1 MVQAASTFRKSGFN
15 DDDAAT
21 LAEVA
26 ATFQNVADTA
36 LSADDA
42 AASIISQLRAYGK
55 TAEWATHVVDAY
67 NAVANTQAVGTNDLA
82 TAMEVA
88 SAAMATYGNSFEQVL
103 GLVTSGTEIMQGRPA
118 QVARGLNT
126 IAGRIVSNQDAL
138 AEYGIIVQDVNGNL
152 KSTYDVLAELK
163 PKWDAMTDSQR
174 VALGETLAGTNQY
187 KVLSSVLQ
195 NFDSAVTATTTAMNS
210 ANSAADENARYMESI
225 NAHVQTLKATFQ
237 DFSRN
242 VFNDEFVK
250 RILDTANALLEF
262 VNTPFGQAA
271 TRITLL
277 STALFGLGGILKSYW
292 KYFVQGSAIAKGIRS
307 LIDVSSLSG
316 PGITGWEKFGAVLP
330 KIGAG
335 LKAIAPFAAV
345 LALLAVAIKAGTNK
359 LDDYNAALENTAEI
373 QEKISDTQTEYD
385 ELINK
390 TGDLTEAEKKRL
402 GVLKGILAA
411 QEASLEAAKKE
422 KWEKWNALHGTGAK
436 TVVGGAEGIGGGLGT
451 GAVETVTADVSA
463 LSTYKGE
470 LTKIERAYNNGKI
483 SAGEYYAQLQEVN
496 KKHAESV
503 EIIREAIDAGYDVSA
518 QQRQLVEAYDAVQAK
533 LGITNNK
540 TESYVE
546 GLIAEARQAG
556 YTRESLYNLVAAQIQ
571 ASKTGLNFTQ
581 QISALQQLGYQAGL
595 TAQQV
600 AAAVGSVGNPT
611 QDVRNRERT
620 IRALMQNN
628 GMSREQAEAKLYADT
643 QRNLWN
649 TISKANPNAFSFPDV
664 TVPGGDTSA
673 SDAKTAAENKR
684 QAQIKSLEK
693 ERDAV
698 QDVIDTIN
706 KKYDAQIE
714 ALEKVNDELEDEIE
728 LQQILEEMAKAK
740 STKKMVYKDGRFQ
753 YVNDLDAVATAQ
765 VKLDEYNRKK
775 ALKDQKEFIEKQRDA
790 ELAWYIEKS
799 EILENEIKQLQ
810 NYNDTT
816 SSIRQSAISDMESQA
831 SQAEAAAARIRA
843 AQALQTSTP
852 SSSTSNQSGGG
863 GSTSSS
869 TSNQSGGGSSTHTS
883 SSGTTHGGGGGTY
896 KPASKPHGGGGGTYK
911 PASKPHGGGGGTYKP
926 ATSLPSGGVYMR
938 DSAAVKKRA
947 AELLSSGKASSVSE
961 AFRLAKAGYAKG
973 TTRAAGGLS
982 VVGEQGP
989 ELRVLNQGD
998 GILPNQITKN
1008 LMAIGSNPQLFMQQP
1023 KGSCSTIVNVANV
1036 TLPDV
1041 KDASGFVSGL
1051 KNMALQKAYARH

>member
-1 MVQAASTFRKSGFN
+1 MAGIVEITRSG
-15 DDDAAT
+15 AKA
-21 LAEVA
+21 
-26 ATFQNVADTA
+26 
-36 LSADDA
+36 
-42 AASIISQLRAYGK
+42 
-55 TAEWATHVVDAY
+55 
-67 NAVANTQAVGTNDLA
+67 
-82 TAMEVA
+82 
-88 SAAMATYGNSFEQVL
+88 
-103 GLVTSGTEIMQGRPA
+103 
-118 QVARGLNT
+118 ARGLVSVQSRLNQT
-126 IAGRIVSNQDAL
+126 VDESSSTGKALTKWYADHNIAILDQTGQLRSL
-138 AEYGIIVQDVNGNL
+138 
-152 KSTYDVLAELK
+152 YDVL
-163 PKWDAMTDSQR
+163 TD
-174 VALGETLAGTNQY
+174 VAKIWPDLTTNEKDYYLNQQAGANQTQNLAAALNNFKGVQKAYTL
-187 KVLSSVLQ
+187 
-195 NFDSAVTATTTAMNS
+195 AMNS
-210 ANSAADENARYMESI
+210 ANSASDENARYMESI

-242 VFNDEFVK
+242 VFNEEFVK

-262 VNTPFGQAA
+262 ANTPFGQAA

-292 KYFVQGSAIAKGIRS
+292 KYFVQDSSIAKAIKS
-307 LIDVSSLSG
+307 LIDVSDLSG
-316 PGITGWEKFGAVLP
+316 PDITGWEKFGAVLP

-345 LALLAVAIKAGTNK
+345 LALLAVAIKAGTKK
-359 LDDYNAALENTAEI
+359 LDDCNAALENTAEI
-373 QEKISDTQTEYD
+373 QEKISDAQTEYD

-390 TGDLTEAEKKRL
+390 TGDLTEAEEKRL
-402 GVLKGILAA
+402 EVLKEILAA
-411 QEASLEAAKKE
+411 QEAALEAAKKE

-470 LTKIERAYNNGKI
+470 LTKIENAYNNGKI

-503 EIIREAIDAGYDVSA
+503 EIIREAIDAGYSVSS

-533 LGITNNK
+533 LGITNSK

-556 YTRESLYNLVAAQIQ
+556 YTRESLYNLVATQIR
-571 ASKTGLNFTQ
+571 ASNTGLNFTQ

-595 TAQQV
+595 TAQQM
-600 AAAVGSVGNPT
+600 AAVFGSGRNPT
-611 QDVRNRERT
+611 QDARNRERT
-620 IRALMQNN
+620 ILALMQNN
-628 GMSREQAEAKLYADT
+628 GMTREQAEAQAYADI
-643 QRNLWN
+643 QRNLWYN
-649 TISKANPNAFSFPDV
+649 ISKANPNAFSFPDV
-664 TVPGGDTSA
+664 TVPEVDTSA

-698 QDVIDTIN
+698 QDVIDAIN

-753 YVNDLDAVATAQ
+753 YIDDLDAAATAQ

-790 ELAWYIEKS
+790 ELAWYLEKS

-843 AQALQTSTP
+843 AQTLQTSTP

-869 TSNQSGGGSSTHTS
+869 T
-883 SSGTTHGGGGGTY
+883 
-896 KPASKPHGGGGGTYK
+896 
-911 PASKPHGGGGGTYKP
+911 SKPHGGGGGTYKP

-973 TTRAAGGLS
+973 TTKAAGGLS

>member
-1 MVQAASTFRKSGFN
+1 
-15 DDDAAT
+15 
-21 LAEVA
+21 
-26 ATFQNVADTA
+26 
-36 LSADDA
+36 
-42 AASIISQLRAYGK
+42 
-55 TAEWATHVVDAY
+55 
-67 NAVANTQAVGTNDLA
+67 
-82 TAMEVA
+82 
-88 SAAMATYGNSFEQVL
+88 
-103 GLVTSGTEIMQGRPA
+103 
-118 QVARGLNT
+118 
-126 IAGRIVSNQDAL
+126 
-138 AEYGIIVQDVNGNL
+138 
-152 KSTYDVLAELK
+152 
-163 PKWDAMTDSQR
+163 
-174 VALGETLAGTNQY
+174 
-187 KVLSSVLQ
+187 
-195 NFDSAVTATTTAMNS
+195 MNS

-242 VFNDEFVK
+242 VFNEEFVK

-292 KYFVQGSAIAKGIRS
+292 KYFVQGSAIAKAIRS

-402 GVLKGILAA
+402 EVLKEILAA
-411 QEASLEAAKKE
+411 QEAALEAAKKE

-470 LTKIERAYNNGKI
+470 LTKIENAYNNGKI
-483 SAGEYYAQLQEVN
+483 SAGEYYAQIQELN
-496 KKHAESV
+496 KKYAESV

-533 LGITNNK
+533 LGITNSK

-546 GLIAEARQAG
+546 ELITEARQAG
-556 YTRESLYNLVAAQIQ
+556 YTRESLYNLVAAQIR
-571 ASKTGLNFTQ
+571 ASNTGLNFTQ

-611 QDVRNRERT
+611 QDARNRERT
-620 IRALMQNN
+620 ILALMQTN
-628 GMSREQAEAKLYADT
+628 GMTREQAEAKAYADT
-643 QRNLWN
+643 QHALW
-649 TISKANPNAFSFPDV
+649 TAISKANPNAFSFPDV
-664 TVPGGDTSA
+664 TVPEGD
-673 SDAKTAAENKR
+673 TAAEDER

-698 QDVIDTIN
+698 QDVIDAIN

-753 YVNDLDAVATAQ
+753 YVDDLDAVATAQ
-765 VKLDEYNRKK
+765 VKLDEYNRKN

-810 NYNDTT
+810 DYNDTT

-831 SQAEAAAARIRA
+831 SQAEAAAARISA

-852 SSSTSNQSGGG
+852 SSSTSKPHGGG
-863 GSTSSS
+863 GGTYSS

-883 SSGTTHGGGGGTY
+883 SSGTT
-896 KPASKPHGGGGGTYK
+896 
-911 PASKPHGGGGGTYKP
+911 HGGGGGTYKP

-947 AELLSSGKASSVSE
+947 AELLNSGKASSVSE

>member
-1 MVQAASTFRKSGFN
+1 MV
-15 DDDAAT
+15 DAAT
-21 LAEVA
+21 SFKKAGYSEEDSAQLALVA
-26 ATFQNVADTA
+26 SLYQNIADEALTA
-36 LSADDA
+36 GESANF
-42 AASIISQLRAYGK
+42 IISQMKAFNL
-55 TAEWATHVVDAY
+55 TAADSEHIV
-67 NAVANTQAVGTNDLA
+67 NAVNEISNNMAVSSADLA
-82 TAMEVA
+82 TNIGKA
-88 SAAMATYGNSFEQVL
+88 SAALAVGNNTYEESLSLMAGIV
-103 GLVTSGTEIMQGRPA
+103 EITRNGA
-118 QVARGLNT
+118 KAARGLISVQSRLNQT
-126 IAGRIVSNQDAL
+126 IDESSSTGKAL
-138 AEYGIIVQDVNGNL
+138 TKWYADHNIAILDQNGQL
-152 KSTYDVLAELK
+152 RSLYDVL
-163 PKWDAMTDSQR
+163 TD
-174 VALGETLAGTNQY
+174 VAKIWPDLTTNEKDYYLNQQAGANQTQNLAAALNNFKGVQKAYTL
-187 KVLSSVLQ
+187 S
-195 NFDSAVTATTTAMNS
+195 MNS

-237 DFSRN
+237 DFARN
-242 VFNDEFVK
+242 VFNEEFVK

-345 LALLAVAIKAGTNK
+345 LALLAVAIKAGTKK
-359 LDDYNAALENTAEI
+359 LDDYNAALEKTAEI

-402 GVLKGILAA
+402 EVLKGILAA
-411 QEASLEAAKKE
+411 QEDALEAAKKE

-496 KKHAESV
+496 KKYAESV
-503 EIIREAIDAGYDVSA
+503 EIVREAIDAGYDVSA

-546 GLIAEARQAG
+546 GLIVEARQAG
-556 YTRESLYNLVAAQIQ
+556 YTRESLYNLVAAQIR
-571 ASKTGLNFTQ
+571 ASNTGLNFTQ

-595 TAQQV
+595 TTQQM
-600 AAAVGSVGNPT
+600 AAVFGSGRNPT

-643 QRNLWN
+643 QRNLWY

-664 TVPGGDTSA
+664 TVPEGDTSA
-673 SDAKTAAENKR
+673 ENER

-753 YVNDLDAVATAQ
+753 YVDDLDAVATAQ

-843 AQALQTSTP
+843 AQTLQPSTP
-852 SSSTSNQSGGG
+852 SSST
-863 GSTSSS
+863 
-869 TSNQSGGGSSTHTS
+869 
-883 SSGTTHGGGGGTY
+883 
-896 KPASKPHGGGGGTYK
+896 SKPHGGGGGTYDAKSNNLLTTK
-911 PASKPHGGGGGTYKP
+911 PSKSASETAGNIFNQVTGGKSTYKP
-926 ATSLPSGGVYMR
+926 ATSLPSGGVYMY
-938 DSAAVKKRA
+938 DSAAIKKRA
-947 AELLSSGKASSVSE
+947 AEILNSGKASSVSE

>member
-1 MVQAASTFRKSGFN
+1 
-15 DDDAAT
+15 
-21 LAEVA
+21 
-26 ATFQNVADTA
+26 
-36 LSADDA
+36 
-42 AASIISQLRAYGK
+42 
-55 TAEWATHVVDAY
+55 
-67 NAVANTQAVGTNDLA
+67 
-82 TAMEVA
+82 
-88 SAAMATYGNSFEQVL
+88 MAGIV
-103 GLVTSGTEIMQGRPA
+103 EITRNGA
-118 QVARGLNT
+118 KAARGLVSVQSRLNQT
-126 IAGRIVSNQDAL
+126 VDESSSTGKALTKWYSDHNIAILDQTGQLRSL
-138 AEYGIIVQDVNGNL
+138 
-152 KSTYDVLAELK
+152 YDVL
-163 PKWDAMTDSQR
+163 TD
-174 VALGETLAGTNQY
+174 VAKIWPDLTTNEKDYYLNQQAGANQTQNLAAALNNFKGVQKAYTL
-187 KVLSSVLQ
+187 
-195 NFDSAVTATTTAMNS
+195 AMNS
-210 ANSAADENARYMESI
+210 ANSASDENARYMESI

-242 VFNDEFVK
+242 VFNEEFVK

-292 KYFVQGSAIAKGIRS
+292 KYFVQGSAIANGIRS

-316 PGITGWEKFGAVLP
+316 PSITGWEKFGAVLP

-335 LKAIAPFAAV
+335 LKAIAPFVAV
-345 LALLAVAIKAGTNK
+345 FTLLAAAIKAGTKK
-359 LDDYNAALENTAEI
+359 LDDYNAALEKTAEI
-373 QEKISDTQTEYD
+373 QEKISDAQTEYD

-402 GVLKGILAA
+402 EVLKGILEA

-470 LTKIERAYNNGKI
+470 LTKIENAYNNGKI
-483 SAGEYYAQLQEVN
+483 SAGEYYAQIQELN
-496 KKHAESV
+496 KKYAESV
-503 EIIREAIDAGYDVSA
+503 EIIREAIDSGYDVSA
-518 QQRQLVEAYDAVQAK
+518 QQRQLVEAYDAVQTK

-556 YTRESLYNLVAAQIQ
+556 YTRESLYNLVAAQIR
-571 ASKTGLNFTQ
+571 ASNTGLNFTQ

-611 QDVRNRERT
+611 QDARNRELT
-620 IRALMQNN
+620 IRGLMQTN
-628 GMSREQAEAKLYADT
+628 GMTREQAEAKAYADT
-643 QRNLWN
+643 QHALW
-649 TISKANPNAFSFPDV
+649 TAISKANPNAFSFPDV
-664 TVPGGDTSA
+664 TVPEGD
-673 SDAKTAAENKR
+673 TAAEDER

-698 QDVIDTIN
+698 QDVIDAIN

-753 YVNDLDAVATAQ
+753 YVDDLDAVATAQ

-790 ELAWYIEKS
+790 ELAWYLEKS

-843 AQALQTSTP
+843 AQTLQTSTP

-869 TSNQSGGGSSTHTS
+869 TSKP
-883 SSGTTHGGGGGTY
+883 HGGGGGTY
-896 KPASKPHGGGGGTYK
+896 KPASKPHGGGSSTHTSSSGTT
-911 PASKPHGGGGGTYKP
+911 HGGGGGTYKP

-938 DSAAVKKRA
+938 DSAAIKKRA
-947 AELLSSGKASSVSE
+947 AELLHSGKASSVSE

-973 TTRAAGGLS
+973 TTGAAGGLS

>member
-1 MVQAASTFRKSGFN
+1 MV
-15 DDDAAT
+15 DAAT
-21 LAEVA
+21 SFKKAGYSEEDSAQLALVA
-26 ATFQNVADTA
+26 SLYQNIADEALTA
-36 LSADDA
+36 GESANFIVSQMKAFNLTA
-42 AASIISQLRAYGK
+42 ADSEHI
-55 TAEWATHVVDAY
+55 V
-67 NAVANTQAVGTNDLA
+67 NAVNEISNNMAVSSADLA
-82 TAMEVA
+82 TNIGKA
-88 SAAMATYGNSFEQVL
+88 SAALAVGNNTYEESLSLMAGIV
-103 GLVTSGTEIMQGRPA
+103 EITRNGA
-118 QVARGLNT
+118 KAARGLVSVQSRLNQT
-126 IAGRIVSNQDAL
+126 VDESSSTGKALTKWYADHNIAILDQAGQLRSL
-138 AEYGIIVQDVNGNL
+138 
-152 KSTYDVLAELK
+152 YDVL
-163 PKWDAMTDSQR
+163 TD
-174 VALGETLAGTNQY
+174 VAKIWPNLTTNEKDYYLNQQAGANQTQNLAAALNNFKGVQKAYTL
-187 KVLSSVLQ
+187 
-195 NFDSAVTATTTAMNS
+195 AMNS

-225 NAHVQTLKATFQ
+225 NAHAQTLKATFQ
-237 DFSRN
+237 DFARN
-242 VFNDEFVK
+242 VFNEEFVK

-277 STALFGLGGILKSYW
+277 STALFGLGGILRSYW

-335 LKAIAPFAAV
+335 LKAIAPFASV
-345 LALLAVAIKAGTNK
+345 LALLAVAIKAGTKK
-359 LDDYNAALENTAEI
+359 LDDYNAALEKTAEI

-402 GVLKGILAA
+402 EVLEATRA
-411 QEASLEAAKKE
+411 EQEAALEAAKKE

-546 GLIAEARQAG
+546 GLITEARQAG

-649 TISKANPNAFSFPDV
+649 TISKVNPNAFSFPDV
-664 TVPGGDTSA
+664 TVPGVDTSA
-673 SDAKTAAENKR
+673 FDAKAAAENKR
-684 QAQIKSLEK
+684 QSQIKSLEK

-698 QDVIDTIN
+698 QDVIDAIN

-753 YVNDLDAVATAQ
+753 YVNDLDAVAAAQ

-775 ALKDQKEFIEKQRDA
+775 ALKDQKEFIETQREA
-790 ELAWYIEKS
+790 ELKWYQEKEQMLS
-799 EILENEIKQLQ
+799 DQIKQLQ
-810 NYNDTT
+810 DYTDTT
-816 SSIRQSAISDMESQA
+816 SAIRQSAIKDLENQA
-831 SQAEAAAARIRA
+831 AQAEAAAARIRA
-843 AQALQTSTP
+843 AQTLQTSP
-852 SSSTSNQSGGG
+852 PPSSTSKPHGGG
-863 GSTSSS
+863 GGTYSS

-896 KPASKPHGGGGGTYK
+896 KPA
-911 PASKPHGGGGGTYKP
+911 
-926 ATSLPSGGVYMR
+926 TSLPSGGVYMR
-938 DSAAVKKRA
+938 DSAAIKKRA

-961 AFRLAKAGYAKG
+961 AFRLAKAGYANG

-1041 KDASGFVSGL
+1041 KDARGFVTGL
-1051 KNMALQKAYARH
+1051 KNMALQKTYARQ

>member
-1 MVQAASTFRKSGFN
+1 MNNFKGVQKAY
-15 DDDAAT
+15 T
-21 LAEVA
+21 L
-26 ATFQNVADTA
+26 
-36 LSADDA
+36 
-42 AASIISQLRAYGK
+42 
-55 TAEWATHVVDAY
+55 
-67 NAVANTQAVGTNDLA
+67 
-82 TAMEVA
+82 
-88 SAAMATYGNSFEQVL
+88 
-103 GLVTSGTEIMQGRPA
+103 
-118 QVARGLNT
+118 
-126 IAGRIVSNQDAL
+126 
-138 AEYGIIVQDVNGNL
+138 
-152 KSTYDVLAELK
+152 
-163 PKWDAMTDSQR
+163 
-174 VALGETLAGTNQY
+174 
-187 KVLSSVLQ
+187 
-195 NFDSAVTATTTAMNS
+195 AMNS

-242 VFNDEFVK
+242 VFNEEFVK

-345 LALLAVAIKAGTNK
+345 LALLAAAIKAGTKK
-359 LDDYNAALENTAEI
+359 LNDYNAALENTAEI

-385 ELINK
+385 KLINK

-402 GVLKGILAA
+402 EVLKEILAA
-411 QEASLEAAKKE
+411 QEAALEAAKKE
-422 KWEKWNALHGTGAK
+422 AWEKWNALHGTGAT

-463 LSTYKGE
+463 LNAYKGE
-470 LTKIERAYNNGKI
+470 LTKIENAYNNGKI
-483 SAGEYYAQLQEVN
+483 SAGEYYAQIQELN
-496 KKHAESV
+496 KKYAESV
-503 EIIREAIDAGYDVSA
+503 EIIREAIDSGYDVSA

-533 LGITNNK
+533 LGITNSK

-611 QDVRNRERT
+611 QDARNRERT

-628 GMSREQAEAKLYADT
+628 GMTREQAEAKLYADT

-664 TVPGGDTSA
+664 TVPGVDTSA
-673 SDAKTAAENKR
+673 YDAKTAAENKR

-698 QDVIDTIN
+698 QDVIDAIN

-753 YVNDLDAVATAQ
+753 YVDDLDAVATAQ

-790 ELAWYIEKS
+790 ELAWYLEKS

-816 SSIRQSAISDMESQA
+816 SSIRQTAISDMESQA

-843 AQALQTSTP
+843 AQTLQTSTP
-852 SSSTSNQSGGG
+852 SSSTSKPHGGG
-863 GSTSSS
+863 GGTYSS

-896 KPASKPHGGGGGTYK
+896 KPA
-911 PASKPHGGGGGTYKP
+911 
-926 ATSLPSGGVYMR
+926 TSLPSGGVYMY
-938 DSAAVKKRA
+938 DSAAIKKRA
-947 AELLSSGKASSVSE
+947 AEILNSGKASSVSE

>member
-1 MVQAASTFRKSGFN
+1 MNNFKGVQKAY
-15 DDDAAT
+15 T
-21 LAEVA
+21 L
-26 ATFQNVADTA
+26 
-36 LSADDA
+36 
-42 AASIISQLRAYGK
+42 
-55 TAEWATHVVDAY
+55 
-67 NAVANTQAVGTNDLA
+67 
-82 TAMEVA
+82 
-88 SAAMATYGNSFEQVL
+88 
-103 GLVTSGTEIMQGRPA
+103 
-118 QVARGLNT
+118 
-126 IAGRIVSNQDAL
+126 
-138 AEYGIIVQDVNGNL
+138 
-152 KSTYDVLAELK
+152 
-163 PKWDAMTDSQR
+163 
-174 VALGETLAGTNQY
+174 
-187 KVLSSVLQ
+187 
-195 NFDSAVTATTTAMNS
+195 AMNS

-345 LALLAVAIKAGTNK
+345 FTLLAAAIKAGTKK

-390 TGDLTEAEKKRL
+390 TGDLTEAEEKRL
-402 GVLKGILAA
+402 EVLKEILAA
-411 QEASLEAAKKE
+411 QEAALEAAKKE

-664 TVPGGDTSA
+664 TVPEVDTSA

-753 YVNDLDAVATAQ
+753 YIDDLDAAATAQ

-790 ELAWYIEKS
+790 ELAWYLEKS

-816 SSIRQSAISDMESQA
+816 SSIRQTAIRDMESQA

-843 AQALQTSTP
+843 AQTLQTSTP

-869 TSNQSGGGSSTHTS
+869 T
-883 SSGTTHGGGGGTY
+883 
-896 KPASKPHGGGGGTYK
+896 SKPHGGGGGTYK

>member
-1 MVQAASTFRKSGFN
+1 MNNFKGVQKAY
-15 DDDAAT
+15 T
-21 LAEVA
+21 L
-26 ATFQNVADTA
+26 
-36 LSADDA
+36 
-42 AASIISQLRAYGK
+42 
-55 TAEWATHVVDAY
+55 
-67 NAVANTQAVGTNDLA
+67 
-82 TAMEVA
+82 
-88 SAAMATYGNSFEQVL
+88 
-103 GLVTSGTEIMQGRPA
+103 
-118 QVARGLNT
+118 
-126 IAGRIVSNQDAL
+126 
-138 AEYGIIVQDVNGNL
+138 
-152 KSTYDVLAELK
+152 
-163 PKWDAMTDSQR
+163 
-174 VALGETLAGTNQY
+174 
-187 KVLSSVLQ
+187 
-195 NFDSAVTATTTAMNS
+195 AMNS

-225 NAHVQTLKATFQ
+225 NAHVQTTKATFQ
-237 DFSRN
+237 DFARN
-242 VFNDEFVK
+242 VFNEEFVK
-250 RILDTANALLEF
+250 RILDTASALLKF

-402 GVLKGILAA
+402 EVLKGILEA

-503 EIIREAIDAGYDVSA
+503 EIIREAIDSGYDVSA

-533 LGITNNK
+533 LGITNSK

-556 YTRESLYNLVAAQIQ
+556 YTREALYNLVAAQIQ

-664 TVPGGDTSA
+664 TVPEGD
-673 SDAKTAAENKR
+673 TAAEDER

-693 ERDAV
+693 ERCHPRCNRH
-698 QDVIDTIN
+698 N
-706 KKYDAQIE
+706 KQ
-714 ALEKVNDELEDEIE
+714 KVRCADRGI
-728 LQQILEEMAKAK
+728 
-740 STKKMVYKDGRFQ
+740 
-753 YVNDLDAVATAQ
+753 
-765 VKLDEYNRKK
+765 
-775 ALKDQKEFIEKQRDA
+775 
-790 ELAWYIEKS
+790 
-799 EILENEIKQLQ
+799 
-810 NYNDTT
+810 
-816 SSIRQSAISDMESQA
+816 
-831 SQAEAAAARIRA
+831 
-843 AQALQTSTP
+843 
-852 SSSTSNQSGGG
+852 
-863 GSTSSS
+863 
-869 TSNQSGGGSSTHTS
+869 
-883 SSGTTHGGGGGTY
+883 
-896 KPASKPHGGGGGTYK
+896 
-911 PASKPHGGGGGTYKP
+911 
-926 ATSLPSGGVYMR
+926 
-938 DSAAVKKRA
+938 
-947 AELLSSGKASSVSE
+947 GK
-961 AFRLAKAGYAKG
+961 G
-973 TTRAAGGLS
+973 
-982 VVGEQGP
+982 Q
-989 ELRVLNQGD
+989 
-998 GILPNQITKN
+998 
-1008 LMAIGSNPQLFMQQP
+1008 
-1023 KGSCSTIVNVANV
+1023 
-1036 TLPDV
+1036 
-1041 KDASGFVSGL
+1041 
-1051 KNMALQKAYARH
+1051 

>member
-1 MVQAASTFRKSGFN
+1 
-15 DDDAAT
+15 
-21 LAEVA
+21 
-26 ATFQNVADTA
+26 
-36 LSADDA
+36 
-42 AASIISQLRAYGK
+42 
-55 TAEWATHVVDAY
+55 
-67 NAVANTQAVGTNDLA
+67 
-82 TAMEVA
+82 
-88 SAAMATYGNSFEQVL
+88 MAGIV
-103 GLVTSGTEIMQGRPA
+103 EITRNGA
-118 QVARGLNT
+118 KAARGLISVQSRLNQT
-126 IAGRIVSNQDAL
+126 IDESSSTGKAL
-138 AEYGIIVQDVNGNL
+138 TKWYADHNIAILDQTGQL
-152 KSTYDVLAELK
+152 RSLYDVL
-163 PKWDAMTDSQR
+163 TD
-174 VALGETLAGTNQY
+174 VAKIWPDLTTNEKDYYLNQQAGANQTQNLAAALNNFKGVQKAYTL
-187 KVLSSVLQ
+187 
-195 NFDSAVTATTTAMNS
+195 AMNS

-242 VFNDEFVK
+242 VFNEEFVK

-335 LKAIAPFAAV
+335 LKAIAPFASV
-345 LALLAVAIKAGTNK
+345 LALLAVAIKAGTKK
-359 LDDYNAALENTAEI
+359 LDDYNAALEKTAEI

-390 TGDLTEAEKKRL
+390 TGDLTEAEEKRL
-402 GVLKGILAA
+402 EVLKGILEA

-664 TVPGGDTSA
+664 TVPEEDTSA
-673 SDAKTAAENKR
+673 ENER
-684 QAQIKSLEK
+684 QAQIKSLKK

-698 QDVIDTIN
+698 QDVIDAIN

-790 ELAWYIEKS
+790 ELAWYLEKS

-843 AQALQTSTP
+843 AQTLQPSTP
-852 SSSTSNQSGGG
+852 SSSTSKPSGGG
-863 GSTSSS
+863 GSTSSA
-869 TSNQSGGGSSTHTS
+869 T
-883 SSGTTHGGGGGTY
+883 
-896 KPASKPHGGGGGTYK
+896 SKPHGGGGGTYDVKSNNLLTTK
-911 PASKPHGGGGGTYKP
+911 PSKSASETAGSIFNQVTGGKSTYKP

-947 AELLSSGKASSVSE
+947 AELLNSGKASSVSE

>member
-1 MVQAASTFRKSGFN
+1 
-15 DDDAAT
+15 
-21 LAEVA
+21 
-26 ATFQNVADTA
+26 
-36 LSADDA
+36 
-42 AASIISQLRAYGK
+42 
-55 TAEWATHVVDAY
+55 
-67 NAVANTQAVGTNDLA
+67 
-82 TAMEVA
+82 
-88 SAAMATYGNSFEQVL
+88 MAGIV
-103 GLVTSGTEIMQGRPA
+103 EITRNGA
-118 QVARGLNT
+118 KAARGLVSVQSRLNQT
-126 IAGRIVSNQDAL
+126 VDESSSTGKALTKWYADHNIAILDQTGQLRSL
-138 AEYGIIVQDVNGNL
+138 
-152 KSTYDVLAELK
+152 YDVL
-163 PKWDAMTDSQR
+163 TD
-174 VALGETLAGTNQY
+174 VAKIWPDLTTNEKDYYLNQQAGANQTQNLAAALNNFKGVQKAYTL
-187 KVLSSVLQ
+187 
-195 NFDSAVTATTTAMNS
+195 AMNS

-242 VFNDEFVK
+242 VFNEEFVK

-262 VNTPFGQAA
+262 ANTPFGQAA

-292 KYFVQGSAIAKGIRS
+292 KYFVQGSAIAKSIRS

-402 GVLKGILAA
+402 EVLKEILAA
-411 QEASLEAAKKE
+411 QEAALEAAKKE

-470 LTKIERAYNNGKI
+470 LTKIENAYNNGKI
-483 SAGEYYAQLQEVN
+483 SAGEYYAQIQELN
-496 KKHAESV
+496 KKYAESV
-503 EIIREAIDAGYDVSA
+503 EIIREAIDSGYDVSA

-533 LGITNNK
+533 LGITNSK

-546 GLIAEARQAG
+546 ELITEARQAG
-556 YTRESLYNLVAAQIQ
+556 YTRESLYNLVAAQIR
-571 ASKTGLNFTQ
+571 ASNTGLNFTQ

-611 QDVRNRERT
+611 QDARNRERT
-620 IRALMQNN
+620 ILALMQTN
-628 GMSREQAEAKLYADT
+628 GMTREQAEAKAYADT
-643 QRNLWN
+643 QHALW
-649 TISKANPNAFSFPDV
+649 TAISKANPNAFSFPDV
-664 TVPGGDTSA
+664 TVPEGD
-673 SDAKTAAENKR
+673 TAAEDER

-698 QDVIDTIN
+698 QDVIDAIN

-753 YVNDLDAVATAQ
+753 YVDDLDAVATAQ
-765 VKLDEYNRKK
+765 VKLDEYNRKN

-810 NYNDTT
+810 DYNDTT

-831 SQAEAAAARIRA
+831 SQAEAAAARISA

-852 SSSTSNQSGGG
+852 SSSTSKPHGGG
-863 GSTSSS
+863 GGTYSS

-883 SSGTTHGGGGGTY
+883 SSGTT
-896 KPASKPHGGGGGTYK
+896 
-911 PASKPHGGGGGTYKP
+911 HGGGGGTYKP

-947 AELLSSGKASSVSE
+947 AELLNSGKASSVSE

>member
-1 MVQAASTFRKSGFN
+1 MNNFKGVQKAY
-15 DDDAAT
+15 T
-21 LAEVA
+21 L
-26 ATFQNVADTA
+26 
-36 LSADDA
+36 
-42 AASIISQLRAYGK
+42 
-55 TAEWATHVVDAY
+55 
-67 NAVANTQAVGTNDLA
+67 
-82 TAMEVA
+82 
-88 SAAMATYGNSFEQVL
+88 
-103 GLVTSGTEIMQGRPA
+103 
-118 QVARGLNT
+118 
-126 IAGRIVSNQDAL
+126 
-138 AEYGIIVQDVNGNL
+138 
-152 KSTYDVLAELK
+152 
-163 PKWDAMTDSQR
+163 
-174 VALGETLAGTNQY
+174 
-187 KVLSSVLQ
+187 
-195 NFDSAVTATTTAMNS
+195 AMNS

-242 VFNDEFVK
+242 VFNEEFVK

-262 VNTPFGQAA
+262 ANTPFGQAA

-277 STALFGLGGILKSYW
+277 STALFGLGVILKSYW
-292 KYFVQGSAIAKGIRS
+292 KYFVQGSAIAKAIRS

-345 LALLAVAIKAGTNK
+345 LALLAAAIKAGTKK
-359 LDDYNAALENTAEI
+359 LDDYNAALEKTAEI
-373 QEKISDTQTEYD
+373 QGEISDAQAEYD
-385 ELINK
+385 GLINK
-390 TGDLTEAEKKRL
+390 TGGLTEAEKKRL
-402 GVLKGILAA
+402 EVLKGILEA

-470 LTKIERAYNNGKI
+470 LTKIENAYNNGKI
-483 SAGEYYAQLQEVN
+483 SAGEYYAQLQEIN
-496 KKHAESV
+496 KKYAESV

-611 QDVRNRERT
+611 QDARNRERT

-628 GMSREQAEAKLYADT
+628 GMTREQAEAKLYADT

-664 TVPGGDTSA
+664 TVPGVDTSA

-698 QDVIDTIN
+698 QDVIDAIN

-753 YVNDLDAVATAQ
+753 YVDDLDAVATAQ

-843 AQALQTSTP
+843 AQTLQTSTP
-852 SSSTSNQSGGG
+852 SSSTSKPHGGG
-863 GSTSSS
+863 GGTYSS

-896 KPASKPHGGGGGTYK
+896 KPA
-911 PASKPHGGGGGTYKP
+911 
-926 ATSLPSGGVYMR
+926 TSLPSGGVYMY
-938 DSAAVKKRA
+938 DSAAIKKRA

>member
-1 MVQAASTFRKSGFN
+1 MV
-15 DDDAAT
+15 DAAT
-21 LAEVA
+21 SFKKAGYSEEDSAQLALVA
-26 ATFQNVADTA
+26 SLYQNIADEALTA
-36 LSADDA
+36 GESADF
-42 AASIISQLRAYGK
+42 IISQMKAFNL
-55 TAEWATHVVDAY
+55 TAADSEHIV
-67 NAVANTQAVGTNDLA
+67 NAVNEISNNMAVSSADLA
-82 TAMEVA
+82 TNIGKA
-88 SAAMATYGNSFEQVL
+88 SAALAVGNNTYEESLSLMAGIVEITR
-103 GLVTSGTEIMQGRPA
+103 SGA
-118 QVARGLNT
+118 KAARGLVSVQSRLNQT
-126 IAGRIVSNQDAL
+126 IDESSSTGKAL
-138 AEYGIIVQDVNGNL
+138 TKWYADHNIAILDQTGQL
-152 KSTYDVLAELK
+152 RSLYDVL
-163 PKWDAMTDSQR
+163 TD
-174 VALGETLAGTNQY
+174 VAKIWPDLTTNEKDYYLNQQAGANQTQNLAAALNNFKGVQKAYTL
-187 KVLSSVLQ
+187 
-195 NFDSAVTATTTAMNS
+195 AMNS

-225 NAHVQTLKATFQ
+225 NAHAQTLKATFQ

-242 VFNDEFVK
+242 VFNEEFVK
-250 RILDTANALLEF
+250 QILDTANALLEF

-402 GVLKGILAA
+402 EVLKEILAA
-411 QEASLEAAKKE
+411 QEAALEAAKKE

-470 LTKIERAYNNGKI
+470 LAKIESAYNNGKI
-483 SAGEYYAQLQEVN
+483 SAGEYYAQLQEIN
-496 KKHAESV
+496 KKYAESV

-546 GLIAEARQAG
+546 GLIVEARQAG
-556 YTRESLYNLVAAQIQ
+556 YTRESLYNLVAAQIR
-571 ASKTGLNFTQ
+571 ASNTGLNFTQ

-595 TAQQV
+595 TTQQM
-600 AAAVGSVGNPT
+600 AAVFGSGRNPT
-611 QDVRNRERT
+611 QDARNRERT

-643 QRNLWN
+643 QRNLWY

-664 TVPGGDTSA
+664 TVPEGDTSA
-673 SDAKTAAENKR
+673 ENER

-698 QDVIDTIN
+698 QDVIDAIN

-753 YVNDLDAVATAQ
+753 YVDDLDAVATAQ
-765 VKLDEYNRKK
+765 VKLDEYNRKN

-843 AQALQTSTP
+843 AQTLQPSTP
-852 SSSTSNQSGGG
+852 SSSTSKP
-863 GSTSSS
+863 
-869 TSNQSGGGSSTHTS
+869 
-883 SSGTTHGGGGGTY
+883 HGGGGGTY

-938 DSAAVKKRA
+938 DSAAIKKRA
-947 AELLSSGKASSVSE
+947 AEILNSGKASSVSE

>member
-1 MVQAASTFRKSGFN
+1 MV
-15 DDDAAT
+15 DAAT
-21 LAEVA
+21 SFKKAGYSEEDSAQLALVA
-26 ATFQNVADTA
+26 SLYQNIADEALTA
-36 LSADDA
+36 GESADF
-42 AASIISQLRAYGK
+42 IISQMKAFNL
-55 TAEWATHVVDAY
+55 TAADSEHIV
-67 NAVANTQAVGTNDLA
+67 NAVNEISNNMAVSSADLA
-82 TAMEVA
+82 TNIGKA
-88 SAAMATYGNSFEQVL
+88 SAALAVGNNTYEESLSLMAGIV
-103 GLVTSGTEIMQGRPA
+103 EITRNGA
-118 QVARGLNT
+118 KAARGLVSVQSRLNQT
-126 IAGRIVSNQDAL
+126 VDESSSTGKALTKWYADHNIAILDQTGQLRSL
-138 AEYGIIVQDVNGNL
+138 
-152 KSTYDVLAELK
+152 YDVL
-163 PKWDAMTDSQR
+163 TD
-174 VALGETLAGTNQY
+174 VAKIWPDLTTNEKDYYLNQQAGANQTQNLAAALNNFKGVQKAYTL
-187 KVLSSVLQ
+187 
-195 NFDSAVTATTTAMNS
+195 AMNS
-210 ANSAADENARYMESI
+210 ANSASDENARYMESI
-225 NAHVQTLKATFQ
+225 NAHTQTLKATFQ

-242 VFNDEFVK
+242 VFNEEFVK

-345 LALLAVAIKAGTNK
+345 LALLAVAIKAGTKK
-359 LDDYNAALENTAEI
+359 LDDYNAALEKTAEI
-373 QEKISDTQTEYD
+373 QEKISNTQTEYD

-402 GVLKGILAA
+402 EVLKEILAA

-470 LTKIERAYNNGKI
+470 LTKIENAYNNGKI

-503 EIIREAIDAGYDVSA
+503 EIIREAIDSGYDVSA
-518 QQRQLVEAYDAVQAK
+518 QQRQLVEAYDAVQTK

-546 GLIAEARQAG
+546 ELIAEARQAG
-556 YTRESLYNLVAAQIQ
+556 YTRESLYNLVAAQIR
-571 ASKTGLNFTQ
+571 ASNTGLNFTQ

-595 TAQQV
+595 TSQQM
-600 AAAVGSVGNPT
+600 AAVFGSGRNPT

-628 GMSREQAEAKLYADT
+628 GMSREQAEAKLYADI
-643 QRNLWN
+643 QRNLWYN
-649 TISKANPNAFSFPDV
+649 ISKANPNAFSFPDV
-664 TVPGGDTSA
+664 TVPGVDTSA
-673 SDAKTAAENKR
+673 FDAKAASENKR
-684 QAQIKSLEK
+684 QSQIKSLEK

-698 QDVIDTIN
+698 QDVIDAIN
-706 KKYDAQIE
+706 KKYDAQIK

-753 YVNDLDAVATAQ
+753 YVDDLDAVATAQ

-775 ALKDQKEFIEKQRDA
+775 AIKDQKEFIEKQRDA

-810 NYNDTT
+810 DYNDTT

-869 TSNQSGGGSSTHTS
+869 TS
-883 SSGTTHGGGGGTY
+883 
-896 KPASKPHGGGGGTYK
+896 KPHGGGGG
-911 PASKPHGGGGGTYKP
+911 AYKP
-926 ATSLPSGGVYMR
+926 ATSLPSGGVYMY
-938 DSAAVKKRA
+938 DSAAIKKRA
-947 AELLSSGKASSVSE
+947 AEILNSGKASSVSE

>member
-1 MVQAASTFRKSGFN
+1 MNNFEGVQKAY
-15 DDDAAT
+15 T
-21 LAEVA
+21 L
-26 ATFQNVADTA
+26 
-36 LSADDA
+36 
-42 AASIISQLRAYGK
+42 
-55 TAEWATHVVDAY
+55 
-67 NAVANTQAVGTNDLA
+67 
-82 TAMEVA
+82 
-88 SAAMATYGNSFEQVL
+88 
-103 GLVTSGTEIMQGRPA
+103 
-118 QVARGLNT
+118 
-126 IAGRIVSNQDAL
+126 
-138 AEYGIIVQDVNGNL
+138 
-152 KSTYDVLAELK
+152 
-163 PKWDAMTDSQR
+163 
-174 VALGETLAGTNQY
+174 
-187 KVLSSVLQ
+187 
-195 NFDSAVTATTTAMNS
+195 AMNS
-210 ANSAADENARYMESI
+210 ANSATDENARYMESI
-225 NAHVQTLKATFQ
+225 NAHSQTLKATFQ

-242 VFNDEFVK
+242 VFNEEFVK

-345 LALLAVAIKAGTNK
+345 LALLAAAIKAGTKK

-373 QEKISDTQTEYD
+373 QEKISGTQTEYD

-402 GVLKGILAA
+402 EVLKEILAA
-411 QEASLEAAKKE
+411 QEAALEAAKKE

-470 LTKIERAYNNGKI
+470 LTKIENAYNNGKI
-483 SAGEYYAQLQEVN
+483 SAGEYYAQIQELN
-496 KKHAESV
+496 KKYAESV
-503 EIIREAIDAGYDVSA
+503 EIIREAIDSGYDVSD

-533 LGITNNK
+533 LGITNSK

-546 GLIAEARQAG
+546 ELIAEARQAG
-556 YTRESLYNLVAAQIQ
+556 YTRESLYNLVAAQIR
-571 ASKTGLNFTQ
+571 ASNTGLNFTQ

-611 QDVRNRERT
+611 QDARNRELT
-620 IRALMQNN
+620 IRGLMQTN
-628 GMSREQAEAKLYADT
+628 GMTREQAEAKAYADT
-643 QRNLWN
+643 QHALW
-649 TISKANPNAFSFPDV
+649 TAISKANPNAFSFPDV
-664 TVPGGDTSA
+664 TVPEGD
-673 SDAKTAAENKR
+673 TAAEDER

-698 QDVIDTIN
+698 QDVIDAIN

-753 YVNDLDAVATAQ
+753 YVDDLDAVATAQ
-765 VKLDEYNRKK
+765 VKLDEYNRKN

-831 SQAEAAAARIRA
+831 SQAEAAAARISA

-852 SSSTSNQSGGG
+852 SSSTSKTHGGG
-863 GSTSSS
+863 GGTYSS

-896 KPASKPHGGGGGTYK
+896 KPA
-911 PASKPHGGGGGTYKP
+911 
-926 ATSLPSGGVYMR
+926 TSLPSGGVYMY
-938 DSAAVKKRA
+938 DSAAIKKRA

>member
-1 MVQAASTFRKSGFN
+1 MNNFKGVQKAY
-15 DDDAAT
+15 T
-21 LAEVA
+21 L
-26 ATFQNVADTA
+26 
-36 LSADDA
+36 
-42 AASIISQLRAYGK
+42 
-55 TAEWATHVVDAY
+55 
-67 NAVANTQAVGTNDLA
+67 
-82 TAMEVA
+82 
-88 SAAMATYGNSFEQVL
+88 
-103 GLVTSGTEIMQGRPA
+103 
-118 QVARGLNT
+118 
-126 IAGRIVSNQDAL
+126 
-138 AEYGIIVQDVNGNL
+138 
-152 KSTYDVLAELK
+152 
-163 PKWDAMTDSQR
+163 
-174 VALGETLAGTNQY
+174 
-187 KVLSSVLQ
+187 
-195 NFDSAVTATTTAMNS
+195 AMNS

-237 DFSRN
+237 DFARN
-242 VFNDEFVK
+242 VFNEEFVK

-277 STALFGLGGILKSYW
+277 STALLGLGGILKSYW
-292 KYFVQGSAIAKGIRS
+292 KYFVQGSAIAKAIRS

-345 LALLAVAIKAGTNK
+345 LALLAVAIKAGTKK

-373 QEKISDTQTEYD
+373 QEKISGTQTEYD

-402 GVLKGILAA
+402 EVLKEILAA
-411 QEASLEAAKKE
+411 QEAALEAAKKE

-470 LTKIERAYNNGKI
+470 LTKIENAYNNGKI
-483 SAGEYYAQLQEVN
+483 SAGEYYAQLQELN
-496 KKHAESV
+496 KKYAESV
-503 EIIREAIDAGYDVSA
+503 EIIRDAIDAGYDVSD
-518 QQRQLVEAYDAVQAK
+518 QQRQLVGAYDAVQAK

-546 GLIAEARQAG
+546 ELIAEARQAG
-556 YTRESLYNLVAAQIQ
+556 YTRESLYNLVAAQIR
-571 ASKTGLNFTQ
+571 ASNTGLNFTQ

-611 QDVRNRERT
+611 QDARNRELT
-620 IRALMQNN
+620 IRALMQTN
-628 GMSREQAEAKLYADT
+628 GMTREQAEAKAYADT
-643 QRNLWN
+643 QHALW
-649 TISKANPNAFSFPDV
+649 TAISKANPNAFSFPDV
-664 TVPGGDTSA
+664 TVPEGD
-673 SDAKTAAENKR
+673 TAAEDER

-698 QDVIDTIN
+698 QDVIDAIN

-753 YVNDLDAVATAQ
+753 YVDDLDAVATAQ

-790 ELAWYIEKS
+790 ELAWYLEKS

-843 AQALQTSTP
+843 AQTLQPSTP
-852 SSSTSNQSGGG
+852 SSSTSKPHGGG
-863 GSTSSS
+863 GGTYSS

-896 KPASKPHGGGGGTYK
+896 KPA
-911 PASKPHGGGGGTYKP
+911 
-926 ATSLPSGGVYMR
+926 TSLPSGGVYMY
-938 DSAAVKKRA
+938 DSAAIKKRA
-947 AELLSSGKASSVSE
+947 AEILNSGKASSVSE

>member
-1 MVQAASTFRKSGFN
+1 
-15 DDDAAT
+15 
-21 LAEVA
+21 
-26 ATFQNVADTA
+26 
-36 LSADDA
+36 
-42 AASIISQLRAYGK
+42 
-55 TAEWATHVVDAY
+55 
-67 NAVANTQAVGTNDLA
+67 
-82 TAMEVA
+82 
-88 SAAMATYGNSFEQVL
+88 
-103 GLVTSGTEIMQGRPA
+103 
-118 QVARGLNT
+118 
-126 IAGRIVSNQDAL
+126 
-138 AEYGIIVQDVNGNL
+138 
-152 KSTYDVLAELK
+152 
-163 PKWDAMTDSQR
+163 
-174 VALGETLAGTNQY
+174 
-187 KVLSSVLQ
+187 
-195 NFDSAVTATTTAMNS
+195 MNS
-210 ANSAADENARYMESI
+210 ANSATDENARYMESI

-237 DFSRN
+237 DFARN
-242 VFNDEFVK
+242 VFNEEFVK

-335 LKAIAPFAAV
+335 LKAIARFAVV
-345 LALLAVAIKAGTNK
+345 LALLAAAIKAGTKK
-359 LDDYNAALENTAEI
+359 LDDYNAALEKTAEI

-390 TGDLTEAEKKRL
+390 TGDLTESEKKRL
-402 GVLKGILAA
+402 EVLKGILEV

-496 KKHAESV
+496 KKYAESV

-546 GLIAEARQAG
+546 GLIAEAQQAG
-556 YTRESLYNLVAAQIQ
+556 YTRESLYNLVAAQIR
-571 ASKTGLNFTQ
+571 ASNTGLNFTQ

-611 QDVRNRERT
+611 QDARNRERT
-620 IRALMQNN
+620 IRALMQIN
-628 GMSREQAEAKLYADT
+628 GMTREQAEAKAYADT
-643 QRNLWN
+643 QHALW
-649 TISKANPNAFSFPDV
+649 TAISKANPNAFSFPDV
-664 TVPGGDTSA
+664 TVPEGD
-673 SDAKTAAENKR
+673 TAAEDER

-698 QDVIDTIN
+698 QDVIDAIN

-753 YVNDLDAVATAQ
+753 YVDDLDAVATAQ

-790 ELAWYIEKS
+790 ELAWYLEKS

-843 AQALQTSTP
+843 AQTLQTSPPP
-852 SSSTSNQSGGG
+852 SST
-863 GSTSSS
+863 
-869 TSNQSGGGSSTHTS
+869 
-883 SSGTTHGGGGGTY
+883 
-896 KPASKPHGGGGGTYK
+896 SKPHGGGGGTYDVKSNNLLTTK
-911 PASKPHGGGGGTYKP
+911 PSKSASETAGNIFNQVTGGKSTYKP

-947 AELLSSGKASSVSE
+947 AELLHSGKASSVSE

-973 TTRAAGGLS
+973 TTGAAGGLS

>member
-1 MVQAASTFRKSGFN
+1 M
-15 DDDAAT
+15 
-21 LAEVA
+21 
-26 ATFQNVADTA
+26 
-36 LSADDA
+36 
-42 AASIISQLRAYGK
+42 
-55 TAEWATHVVDAY
+55 
-67 NAVANTQAVGTNDLA
+67 
-82 TAMEVA
+82 
-88 SAAMATYGNSFEQVL
+88 
-103 GLVTSGTEIMQGRPA
+103 
-118 QVARGLNT
+118 
-126 IAGRIVSNQDAL
+126 
-138 AEYGIIVQDVNGNL
+138 
-152 KSTYDVLAELK
+152 
-163 PKWDAMTDSQR
+163 
-174 VALGETLAGTNQY
+174 
-187 KVLSSVLQ
+187 
-195 NFDSAVTATTTAMNS
+195 TATTTATNS

-242 VFNDEFVK
+242 VFNEEFVK

-262 VNTPFGQAA
+262 ANTPFGQAA

-402 GVLKGILAA
+402 EVLKEILAA
-411 QEASLEAAKKE
+411 QEAALEAAKKE
-422 KWEKWNALHGTGAK
+422 KWEKWNALHGTGAT

-470 LTKIERAYNNGKI
+470 LTKIENAYNNGKI
-483 SAGEYYAQLQEVN
+483 SAGEYYAQLQELN
-496 KKHAESV
+496 KKYAESV

-518 QQRQLVEAYDAVQAK
+518 QQRQLVGAYDEVQAK
-533 LGITNNK
+533 LGITNSK
-540 TESYVE
+540 TESYVD
-546 GLIAEARQAG
+546 GLITEAQQAG
-556 YTRESLYNLVAAQIQ
+556 YTRESLYNLVAAQIR
-571 ASKTGLNFTQ
+571 ASNTGLNFTQ

-611 QDVRNRERT
+611 QDARNRELT
-620 IRALMQNN
+620 IRALMQTN
-628 GMSREQAEAKLYADT
+628 GMTREQAEAKAYADT
-643 QRNLWN
+643 QHALW
-649 TISKANPNAFSFPDV
+649 TAISKANPNAFSFPDV
-664 TVPGGDTSA
+664 TVPEGDTV
-673 SDAKTAAENKR
+673 AEDER

-698 QDVIDTIN
+698 QDVIDAIN

-753 YVNDLDAVATAQ
+753 YVDDLDAIATAQ

-831 SQAEAAAARIRA
+831 SQAEAAAARIVA
-843 AQALQTSTP
+843 AQALQTSP
-852 SSSTSNQSGGG
+852 PPSSTSKPHGGG
-863 GSTSSS
+863 GGTYSS

-896 KPASKPHGGGGGTYK
+896 KPA
-911 PASKPHGGGGGTYKP
+911 
-926 ATSLPSGGVYMR
+926 TSLPSGGVYMY
-938 DSAAVKKRA
+938 DSAAIKKRA
-947 AELLSSGKASSVSE
+947 AEILNSGKASSVSE

-973 TTRAAGGLS
+973 TTRATGGLS

>member
-1 MVQAASTFRKSGFN
+1 MV
-15 DDDAAT
+15 DAAT
-21 LAEVA
+21 SFKKAGYSEEDSAQLALVA
-26 ATFQNVADTA
+26 SLYQNIADEALTA
-36 LSADDA
+36 GESANF
-42 AASIISQLRAYGK
+42 IISQMKAFNL
-55 TAEWATHVVDAY
+55 TAADSEHIV
-67 NAVANTQAVGTNDLA
+67 NAVNEISNNMAVSSADLA
-82 TAMEVA
+82 TNIGKA
-88 SAAMATYGNSFEQVL
+88 SAALAVGNNTYEESLSLMAGIV
-103 GLVTSGTEIMQGRPA
+103 EITRNGA
-118 QVARGLNT
+118 KAARGLISVQSRLNQT
-126 IAGRIVSNQDAL
+126 IDESSSTGKAL
-138 AEYGIIVQDVNGNL
+138 TKWYADHNIAILDQTGQL
-152 KSTYDVLAELK
+152 RSLYDVL
-163 PKWDAMTDSQR
+163 TD
-174 VALGETLAGTNQY
+174 VAKIWPDLTTNEKDYYLNQQAGANQTQNLAAALNNFKGVQKAYTL
-187 KVLSSVLQ
+187 
-195 NFDSAVTATTTAMNS
+195 AMNS

-237 DFSRN
+237 DFARN
-242 VFNDEFVK
+242 VFNEEFVK

-345 LALLAVAIKAGTNK
+345 LALLAVAIKAGTKK
-359 LDDYNAALENTAEI
+359 LDDYNAALEKTAEI

-402 GVLKGILAA
+402 EVLKGILAA
-411 QEASLEAAKKE
+411 QEDALEAAKKE

-470 LTKIERAYNNGKI
+470 LAKIESAYNNGKI
-483 SAGEYYAQLQEVN
+483 SAGEYYAQLQEIN
-496 KKHAESV
+496 KKYAESV

-546 GLIAEARQAG
+546 GLIVEARQAG
-556 YTRESLYNLVAAQIQ
+556 YTRESLYNLVAAQIR
-571 ASKTGLNFTQ
+571 ASNTGLNFTQ

-595 TAQQV
+595 TTQQM
-600 AAAVGSVGNPT
+600 AAVFGSGRNPT

-643 QRNLWN
+643 QRNLWY

-664 TVPGGDTSA
+664 TVPEGDTSA
-673 SDAKTAAENKR
+673 ENER

-753 YVNDLDAVATAQ
+753 YVDDLDAVATAQ

-843 AQALQTSTP
+843 AQTLQTSTP
-852 SSSTSNQSGGG
+852 SSSTSKPSGGG

-869 TSNQSGGGSSTHTS
+869 T
-883 SSGTTHGGGGGTY
+883 
-896 KPASKPHGGGGGTYK
+896 
-911 PASKPHGGGGGTYKP
+911 SKPHGGGGGTYKP

-938 DSAAVKKRA
+938 DSAAIKKRA
-947 AELLSSGKASSVSE
+947 AEILNSGKASSVSE

>member
-1 MVQAASTFRKSGFN
+1 MV
-15 DDDAAT
+15 DAAT
-21 LAEVA
+21 SFKKAGYSEEESAQLALVA
-26 ATFQNVADTA
+26 SLYQNIADEALTA
-36 LSADDA
+36 GESADF
-42 AASIISQLRAYGK
+42 IISQMKAFNL
-55 TAEWATHVVDAY
+55 TAAESEHIV
-67 NAVANTQAVGTNDLA
+67 NAVNEISNNMAISSADLA
-82 TAMEVA
+82 TNIGKA
-88 SAAMATYGNSFEQVL
+88 SAALAVGNNTYEESLSLMAGIVEITRNGAKAARS
-103 GLVTSGTEIMQGRPA
+103 LVSVQSR
-118 QVARGLNT
+118 LNQT
-126 IAGRIVSNQDAL
+126 IDESSSTGKAL
-138 AEYGIIVQDVNGNL
+138 TKWYSDHNIAILDQTGQL
-152 KSTYDVLAELK
+152 RSLYDVL
-163 PKWDAMTDSQR
+163 TD
-174 VALGETLAGTNQY
+174 VAKIWPDLTTNEKDYYLNQQAGANQTQNLAAALNNFKGVQKAYTL
-187 KVLSSVLQ
+187 
-195 NFDSAVTATTTAMNS
+195 AMNS

-242 VFNDEFVK
+242 VFNEEFIK

-345 LALLAVAIKAGTNK
+345 LSLLTVAIKAGTKK
-359 LDDYNAALENTAEI
+359 LDDYNAALEKTAEI

-390 TGDLTEAEKKRL
+390 TGDLTEAEEKRL
-402 GVLKGILAA
+402 EVLKGILEA

-483 SAGEYYAQLQEVN
+483 SAGEYYTQLQEVN

-518 QQRQLVEAYDAVQAK
+518 QQRQLVEAYDAVQTK

-628 GMSREQAEAKLYADT
+628 GMTREQAEAKLYADT

-664 TVPGGDTSA
+664 TVPVVDTSA

-698 QDVIDTIN
+698 QDVIDAIN

-753 YVNDLDAVATAQ
+753 YVDDLDAVATAQ

-790 ELAWYIEKS
+790 ELAWYLEKS

-816 SSIRQSAISDMESQA
+816 SSIRQTAIRDMESQA
-831 SQAEAAAARIRA
+831 SQAEAAAARIMA
-843 AQALQTSTP
+843 AQALQTSPPP
-852 SSSTSNQSGGG
+852 SST
-863 GSTSSS
+863 
-869 TSNQSGGGSSTHTS
+869 
-883 SSGTTHGGGGGTY
+883 
-896 KPASKPHGGGGGTYK
+896 SKPHGGGGGTYDVKSNNLLTTK
-911 PASKPHGGGGGTYKP
+911 PSKSASEMAGNIFNQVTGGKSTYKP

-938 DSAAVKKRA
+938 DSVAIKKRA

-961 AFRLAKAGYAKG
+961 AFRLAKAGYANG

-1023 KGSCSTIVNVANV
+1023 KGSCGTIVNVANV

-1041 KDASGFVSGL
+1041 KDARGFVTGL
-1051 KNMALQKAYARH
+1051 KNMALQKTYARQ

>member
-1 MVQAASTFRKSGFN
+1 MNNFKGVQKAY
-15 DDDAAT
+15 T
-21 LAEVA
+21 L
-26 ATFQNVADTA
+26 
-36 LSADDA
+36 
-42 AASIISQLRAYGK
+42 
-55 TAEWATHVVDAY
+55 
-67 NAVANTQAVGTNDLA
+67 
-82 TAMEVA
+82 
-88 SAAMATYGNSFEQVL
+88 
-103 GLVTSGTEIMQGRPA
+103 
-118 QVARGLNT
+118 
-126 IAGRIVSNQDAL
+126 
-138 AEYGIIVQDVNGNL
+138 
-152 KSTYDVLAELK
+152 
-163 PKWDAMTDSQR
+163 
-174 VALGETLAGTNQY
+174 
-187 KVLSSVLQ
+187 
-195 NFDSAVTATTTAMNS
+195 AMNS

-242 VFNDEFVK
+242 VFNEEFVK

-292 KYFVQGSAIAKGIRS
+292 KYFVQGSAIAKAIRS

-335 LKAIAPFAAV
+335 LKAIAPFVAV
-345 LALLAVAIKAGTNK
+345 LALLAAAIKAGTKK
-359 LDDYNAALENTAEI
+359 LDDYNAALEKTAEI

-402 GVLKGILAA
+402 EVLKGILEA

-470 LTKIERAYNNGKI
+470 LTEIERAYNNGKI

-496 KKHAESV
+496 KKYAESV

-518 QQRQLVEAYDAVQAK
+518 QQRQLVSAYDEVQAK
-533 LGITNNK
+533 LGITNSK
-540 TESYVE
+540 TESYVD

-571 ASKTGLNFTQ
+571 ASNTGLNFTQ

-611 QDVRNRERT
+611 QDARNRERT

-664 TVPGGDTSA
+664 TVPGVDTS
-673 SDAKTAAENKR
+673 DENER

-698 QDVIDTIN
+698 QDVIDAIN

-753 YVNDLDAVATAQ
+753 YVDDLDAVATAQ

-843 AQALQTSTP
+843 AQALQTSPPP
-852 SSSTSNQSGGG
+852 SST
-863 GSTSSS
+863 
-869 TSNQSGGGSSTHTS
+869 
-883 SSGTTHGGGGGTY
+883 
-896 KPASKPHGGGGGTYK
+896 SKPHGGGGGTYDVKSNNLLTTK
-911 PASKPHGGGGGTYKP
+911 PSKSASETTGNIFNQVTGGKSTYNP
-926 ATSLPSGGVYMR
+926 ATSLPSGGVYMY
-938 DSAAVKKRA
+938 DSAAIKKRA
-947 AELLSSGKASSVSE
+947 AEILNSGKASSVSE

>member
-1 MVQAASTFRKSGFN
+1 MV
-15 DDDAAT
+15 DAAT
-21 LAEVA
+21 SFKKAGYSEEDSAQLALVA
-26 ATFQNVADTA
+26 SLYQNIADEALTA
-36 LSADDA
+36 GESADF
-42 AASIISQLRAYGK
+42 IISQMKAFNL
-55 TAEWATHVVDAY
+55 TAADSEHIV
-67 NAVANTQAVGTNDLA
+67 NAVNEISNNMAVSSADLA
-82 TAMEVA
+82 TNIGKA
-88 SAAMATYGNSFEQVL
+88 SAALAVGNNTYEESLSLMAGIVEITR
-103 GLVTSGTEIMQGRPA
+103 SGA
-118 QVARGLNT
+118 KAARGLVSVQSRLNQT
-126 IAGRIVSNQDAL
+126 IDESSSTGKAL
-138 AEYGIIVQDVNGNL
+138 TKWYADHNIAILDQTGQL
-152 KSTYDVLAELK
+152 RSLYDVL
-163 PKWDAMTDSQR
+163 TD
-174 VALGETLAGTNQY
+174 VAKIWPDLTTNEKDYYLNQQAGANQTQNLAAALNNFKGVQKAYTL
-187 KVLSSVLQ
+187 
-195 NFDSAVTATTTAMNS
+195 AMNS

-225 NAHVQTLKATFQ
+225 NAHGQTLKATFQ
-237 DFSRN
+237 DFARN
-242 VFNDEFVK
+242 VFNEEFVK

-307 LIDVSSLSG
+307 LINVSSLSG

-345 LALLAVAIKAGTNK
+345 LALLAVAIKAGTKK
-359 LDDYNAALENTAEI
+359 LDDYNASLEKTAEI

-402 GVLKGILAA
+402 EVLKEILAA
-411 QEASLEAAKKE
+411 QEAALEAAKKE

-483 SAGEYYAQLQEVN
+483 SAGEYYAQLQEIN
-496 KKHAESV
+496 KKYAESV

-518 QQRQLVEAYDAVQAK
+518 QQRQIVEAYDAVQAK

-546 GLIAEARQAG
+546 GLIVEARQAG
-556 YTRESLYNLVAAQIQ
+556 YTRESLYNLVAAQIR
-571 ASKTGLNFTQ
+571 ASNTGLNFTQ

-595 TAQQV
+595 TTQQM
-600 AAAVGSVGNPT
+600 AAVFGSGRNPT
-611 QDVRNRERT
+611 QDARNRERT

-664 TVPGGDTSA
+664 TVPGVDTSA
-673 SDAKTAAENKR
+673 FDAKAAAENKR

-698 QDVIDTIN
+698 QDVIDAIN

-753 YVNDLDAVATAQ
+753 YVDDLDAVATAQ

-843 AQALQTSTP
+843 AQTLQTSTP
-852 SSSTSNQSGGG
+852 SSSTSKPSGGG

-869 TSNQSGGGSSTHTS
+869 T
-883 SSGTTHGGGGGTY
+883 
-896 KPASKPHGGGGGTYK
+896 
-911 PASKPHGGGGGTYKP
+911 SKPHGGGGGTYKP

-938 DSAAVKKRA
+938 DSAAIKKRA
-947 AELLSSGKASSVSE
+947 AEILNSGKASSVSE

>member
-1 MVQAASTFRKSGFN
+1 
-15 DDDAAT
+15 
-21 LAEVA
+21 
-26 ATFQNVADTA
+26 
-36 LSADDA
+36 
-42 AASIISQLRAYGK
+42 
-55 TAEWATHVVDAY
+55 
-67 NAVANTQAVGTNDLA
+67 
-82 TAMEVA
+82 
-88 SAAMATYGNSFEQVL
+88 MAGIV
-103 GLVTSGTEIMQGRPA
+103 EITRNGA
-118 QVARGLNT
+118 KAARGLVSVQSRLNQT
-126 IAGRIVSNQDAL
+126 VDESSSTGKALTKWYADHNIAILDQTGQLRSL
-138 AEYGIIVQDVNGNL
+138 
-152 KSTYDVLAELK
+152 YDVL
-163 PKWDAMTDSQR
+163 TD
-174 VALGETLAGTNQY
+174 VAKIWPDLTTNEKDYYLNQQAGANQTQNLAAALNNFKGVQKAYTL
-187 KVLSSVLQ
+187 
-195 NFDSAVTATTTAMNS
+195 AMNS

-242 VFNDEFVK
+242 VFNEEFVK

-262 VNTPFGQAA
+262 ANTPFGQAA

-402 GVLKGILAA
+402 EVLKEILAA
-411 QEASLEAAKKE
+411 QEAALEAAKKE

-463 LSTYKGE
+463 LSSYKGE
-470 LTKIERAYNNGKI
+470 LTKIENAYNNGKI
-483 SAGEYYAQLQEVN
+483 SAGEYYAQIQELN
-496 KKHAESV
+496 KKYAESV
-503 EIIREAIDAGYDVSA
+503 EIIREAIDSGYDVSA

-533 LGITNNK
+533 LGITNSK

-546 GLIAEARQAG
+546 ELITEARQAG
-556 YTRESLYNLVAAQIQ
+556 YTRESLYNLVAAQIR
-571 ASKTGLNFTQ
+571 ASNTGLNFTQ

-611 QDVRNRERT
+611 QDARNRELT
-620 IRALMQNN
+620 IRGLMQTN
-628 GMSREQAEAKLYADT
+628 GMTREQAEAKAYADT
-643 QRNLWN
+643 QHALW
-649 TISKANPNAFSFPDV
+649 TAISKANPNAFSFPDV
-664 TVPGGDTSA
+664 TVPEGD
-673 SDAKTAAENKR
+673 TAAEDER

-698 QDVIDTIN
+698 QDVIDAIN

-740 STKKMVYKDGRFQ
+740 SSKKMVYKDGRFQ
-753 YVNDLDAVATAQ
+753 YVDDLDAVATAQ
-765 VKLDEYNRKK
+765 VKLDEYNRKN

-810 NYNDTT
+810 DYNDTT

-831 SQAEAAAARIRA
+831 SQAEAAAARISA

-852 SSSTSNQSGGG
+852 SSSTSKPHGGG
-863 GSTSSS
+863 GGTYSS

-883 SSGTTHGGGGGTY
+883 SSGTT
-896 KPASKPHGGGGGTYK
+896 
-911 PASKPHGGGGGTYKP
+911 HGGGGGTYKP

-947 AELLSSGKASSVSE
+947 AELLNSGKASSVSE

>member
-1 MVQAASTFRKSGFN
+1 
-15 DDDAAT
+15 
-21 LAEVA
+21 
-26 ATFQNVADTA
+26 
-36 LSADDA
+36 
-42 AASIISQLRAYGK
+42 
-55 TAEWATHVVDAY
+55 
-67 NAVANTQAVGTNDLA
+67 
-82 TAMEVA
+82 
-88 SAAMATYGNSFEQVL
+88 MAGIV
-103 GLVTSGTEIMQGRPA
+103 EITRNGA
-118 QVARGLNT
+118 KAARGLVSVQSRLNQT
-126 IAGRIVSNQDAL
+126 VDESSSTGKALTKWYADHNIAILDQTGQLRSL
-138 AEYGIIVQDVNGNL
+138 
-152 KSTYDVLAELK
+152 YDVL
-163 PKWDAMTDSQR
+163 TD
-174 VALGETLAGTNQY
+174 VAKIWPDLTTNEKDYYLNQQAGANQTQNLAAALNNFEGVQKAYTL
-187 KVLSSVLQ
+187 
-195 NFDSAVTATTTAMNS
+195 AMNS
-210 ANSAADENARYMESI
+210 ANSATDENARYMESI
-225 NAHVQTLKATFQ
+225 DAHVQTLKATFQ
-237 DFSRN
+237 DFARN
-242 VFNDEFVK
+242 VFNEEFVK

-292 KYFVQGSAIAKGIRS
+292 KYFVQGSAIAKAIRS

-373 QEKISDTQTEYD
+373 QEKISGTQTEYD

-402 GVLKGILAA
+402 EVLKEILAA
-411 QEASLEAAKKE
+411 QEAALEASKKE
-422 KWEKWNALHGTGAK
+422 AWEKWNALHGTGAK

-463 LSTYKGE
+463 LNTYKGE
-470 LTKIERAYNNGKI
+470 LTKIENAYNNGKI
-483 SAGEYYAQLQEVN
+483 SAGEYYAQIQELN
-496 KKHAESV
+496 KKYAESV
-503 EIIREAIDAGYDVSA
+503 EIIREAIDAGYDVSD

-533 LGITNNK
+533 LGITNSK

-546 GLIAEARQAG
+546 ELIAEARQAG
-556 YTRESLYNLVAAQIQ
+556 YTRESLYNLVAAQIR
-571 ASKTGLNFTQ
+571 ASNTGLNFTQ

-611 QDVRNRERT
+611 QDARNRELT
-620 IRALMQNN
+620 IRGLMQTN
-628 GMSREQAEAKLYADT
+628 GMTREQAEAKAYADT
-643 QRNLWN
+643 QHALW
-649 TISKANPNAFSFPDV
+649 TAISKANPNAFSFPDV
-664 TVPGGDTSA
+664 TVPEGD
-673 SDAKTAAENKR
+673 TAAEDER

-698 QDVIDTIN
+698 QDVIDAIN

-753 YVNDLDAVATAQ
+753 YVDDLDAVATAQ

-775 ALKDQKEFIEKQRDA
+775 ALKDQKEVIEKQRDA
-790 ELAWYIEKS
+790 ELAWYLEKS

-843 AQALQTSTP
+843 AQTLQTSTP
-852 SSSTSNQSGGG
+852 SSSTSKPHGGG
-863 GSTSSS
+863 GGTYSS

-883 SSGTTHGGGGGTY
+883 SSGTT
-896 KPASKPHGGGGGTYK
+896 
-911 PASKPHGGGGGTYKP
+911 HGGGGGTYKP

-947 AELLSSGKASSVSE
+947 AELLSSGKVSSVSE

>member
-1 MVQAASTFRKSGFN
+1 MNNFKGVQKAY
-15 DDDAAT
+15 T
-21 LAEVA
+21 L
-26 ATFQNVADTA
+26 
-36 LSADDA
+36 
-42 AASIISQLRAYGK
+42 
-55 TAEWATHVVDAY
+55 
-67 NAVANTQAVGTNDLA
+67 
-82 TAMEVA
+82 
-88 SAAMATYGNSFEQVL
+88 
-103 GLVTSGTEIMQGRPA
+103 
-118 QVARGLNT
+118 
-126 IAGRIVSNQDAL
+126 
-138 AEYGIIVQDVNGNL
+138 
-152 KSTYDVLAELK
+152 
-163 PKWDAMTDSQR
+163 
-174 VALGETLAGTNQY
+174 
-187 KVLSSVLQ
+187 
-195 NFDSAVTATTTAMNS
+195 AMNS

-237 DFSRN
+237 DFARN
-242 VFNDEFVK
+242 VFNEEFVK

-292 KYFVQGSAIAKGIRS
+292 KYFVQGSAIAKAIRS
-307 LIDVSSLSG
+307 LIDVSSLAG
-316 PGITGWEKFGAVLP
+316 PGVTGWEKFGAVLP

-402 GVLKGILAA
+402 EVLKEILAA
-411 QEASLEAAKKE
+411 QEAALEAAKKE

-611 QDVRNRERT
+611 QDARNRERT
-620 IRALMQNN
+620 IRALMEIN
-628 GMSREQAEAKLYADT
+628 GMTREQAEAKAYADT
-643 QRNLWN
+643 QHALW
-649 TISKANPNAFSFPDV
+649 TAISKANPNAFSFPDV
-664 TVPGGDTSA
+664 PVPEGD
-673 SDAKTAAENKR
+673 TAAEDER

-698 QDVIDTIN
+698 QDVIDAIN

-753 YVNDLDAVATAQ
+753 YVDDLDAVATAQ
-765 VKLDEYNRKK
+765 VKLDEYNRKN

-843 AQALQTSTP
+843 AQTLQTSTP

-863 GSTSSS
+863 GSTSSSTSKPHGGGGGTYKPASKPHGGGGGTSSS

-883 SSGTTHGGGGGTY
+883 SSGTTHGGGGG
-896 KPASKPHGGGGGTYK
+896 K
-911 PASKPHGGGGGTYKP
+911 
-926 ATSLPSGGVYMR
+926 
-938 DSAAVKKRA
+938 
-947 AELLSSGKASSVSE
+947 
-961 AFRLAKAGYAKG
+961 F
-973 TTRAAGGLS
+973 
-982 VVGEQGP
+982 
-989 ELRVLNQGD
+989 
-998 GILPNQITKN
+998 
-1008 LMAIGSNPQLFMQQP
+1008 
-1023 KGSCSTIVNVANV
+1023 
-1036 TLPDV
+1036 
-1041 KDASGFVSGL
+1041 
-1051 KNMALQKAYARH
+1051 

>member
-1 MVQAASTFRKSGFN
+1 MVGLTTQLNKLANQTQNLAAALNNFKGVQK
-15 DDDAAT
+15 AYT
-21 LAEVA
+21 LAM
-26 ATFQNVADTA
+26 D
-36 LSADDA
+36 
-42 AASIISQLRAYGK
+42 
-55 TAEWATHVVDAY
+55 
-67 NAVANTQAVGTNDLA
+67 
-82 TAMEVA
+82 
-88 SAAMATYGNSFEQVL
+88 
-103 GLVTSGTEIMQGRPA
+103 
-118 QVARGLNT
+118 
-126 IAGRIVSNQDAL
+126 
-138 AEYGIIVQDVNGNL
+138 
-152 KSTYDVLAELK
+152 
-163 PKWDAMTDSQR
+163 
-174 VALGETLAGTNQY
+174 
-187 KVLSSVLQ
+187 
-195 NFDSAVTATTTAMNS
+195 S
-210 ANSAADENARYMESI
+210 ANSATDENARYMESI
-225 NAHVQTLKATFQ
+225 NAHTQTLKATFQ

-242 VFNDEFVK
+242 VFNEEFVK
-250 RILDTANALLEF
+250 RILDTADALLEF

-292 KYFVQGSAIAKGIRS
+292 KYFVQGSAIAKAIRS

-345 LALLAVAIKAGTNK
+345 LALLAVAIKAGTKK

-373 QEKISDTQTEYD
+373 QEKISGTQTEYD

-390 TGDLTEAEKKRL
+390 TGDLTDAEKKRL
-402 GVLKGILAA
+402 EVLKEILEA

-463 LSTYKGE
+463 LSTYKDE
-470 LTKIERAYNNGKI
+470 LTKIESAYNNGKI

-595 TAQQV
+595 TSQQM
-600 AAAVGSVGNPT
+600 AAVFGSGRNPT

-628 GMSREQAEAKLYADT
+628 GMSREQAEAKLYADI
-643 QRNLWN
+643 QRNLWYN
-649 TISKANPNAFSFPDV
+649 ISKANPNAFSFPDV
-664 TVPGGDTSA
+664 TVPGVDTSA
-673 SDAKTAAENKR
+673 FDAKAASENKR
-684 QAQIKSLEK
+684 QSQIKSLEK

-698 QDVIDTIN
+698 QDVIDAIN

-753 YVNDLDAVATAQ
+753 YVDDLDAVATAQ

-775 ALKDQKEFIEKQRDA
+775 AIKDQKEFIEKQRDA

-810 NYNDTT
+810 DYNDTT

-869 TSNQSGGGSSTHTS
+869 TSKPHGGGGGTYKPASKPHGGGSSTHTS
-883 SSGTTHGGGGGTY
+883 SSGTTHGGGGG
-896 KPASKPHGGGGGTYK
+896 A
-911 PASKPHGGGGGTYKP
+911 YKP
-926 ATSLPSGGVYMR
+926 ATSLPSGGVYMY
-938 DSAAVKKRA
+938 DSAAIKKRA
-947 AELLSSGKASSVSE
+947 AEILNSGKASSVSE

-973 TTRAAGGLS
+973 TTGAAGGLS

>member
-1 MVQAASTFRKSGFN
+1 MNNFKGVQKAY
-15 DDDAAT
+15 T
-21 LAEVA
+21 L
-26 ATFQNVADTA
+26 
-36 LSADDA
+36 
-42 AASIISQLRAYGK
+42 
-55 TAEWATHVVDAY
+55 
-67 NAVANTQAVGTNDLA
+67 
-82 TAMEVA
+82 
-88 SAAMATYGNSFEQVL
+88 
-103 GLVTSGTEIMQGRPA
+103 
-118 QVARGLNT
+118 
-126 IAGRIVSNQDAL
+126 
-138 AEYGIIVQDVNGNL
+138 
-152 KSTYDVLAELK
+152 
-163 PKWDAMTDSQR
+163 
-174 VALGETLAGTNQY
+174 
-187 KVLSSVLQ
+187 
-195 NFDSAVTATTTAMNS
+195 AMNS

-242 VFNDEFVK
+242 VFNEEFVK

-345 LALLAVAIKAGTNK
+345 LALLAAAIKAGTKK

-373 QEKISDTQTEYD
+373 QEKISDAQTEYD
-385 ELINK
+385 GLINK

-402 GVLKGILAA
+402 EVLKEILAA
-411 QEASLEAAKKE
+411 QEAALEAAKKE
-422 KWEKWNALHGTGAK
+422 KWEKWNALHGTGAT

-463 LSTYKGE
+463 LSAYKGE
-470 LTKIERAYNNGKI
+470 ITKIENAYNNGKI
-483 SAGEYYAQLQEVN
+483 SAGEYYAQLQELN
-496 KKHAESV
+496 KKYAESV

-533 LGITNNK
+533 LGITNSK

-546 GLIAEARQAG
+546 GLIVEARQAG
-556 YTRESLYNLVAAQIQ
+556 YTRESLYNLVAAQIR
-571 ASKTGLNFTQ
+571 ASNTGLNFTQ

-611 QDVRNRERT
+611 QDARNRERT
-620 IRALMQNN
+620 IRALMQIN
-628 GMSREQAEAKLYADT
+628 GMTREQAEAKAYADT
-643 QRNLWN
+643 QHALWTAIN
-649 TISKANPNAFSFPDV
+649 KVNPNAFSFPDV
-664 TVPGGDTSA
+664 TVPEGD
-673 SDAKTAAENKR
+673 TAAEDER

-698 QDVIDTIN
+698 QDVIDAIN

-753 YVNDLDAVATAQ
+753 YVDDLDAVATAQ

-843 AQALQTSTP
+843 AQTLQTSTP

-869 TSNQSGGGSSTHTS
+869 TSKPHGGGGGTYSPTSNQSGGGSSTHTS

-896 KPASKPHGGGGGTYK
+896 KPA
-911 PASKPHGGGGGTYKP
+911 
-926 ATSLPSGGVYMR
+926 TSLPSGGVYMY
-938 DSAAVKKRA
+938 DSAAIKKRA
-947 AELLSSGKASSVSE
+947 AELLHSGKASSVSE

>member
-1 MVQAASTFRKSGFN
+1 
-15 DDDAAT
+15 
-21 LAEVA
+21 
-26 ATFQNVADTA
+26 
-36 LSADDA
+36 
-42 AASIISQLRAYGK
+42 
-55 TAEWATHVVDAY
+55 
-67 NAVANTQAVGTNDLA
+67 
-82 TAMEVA
+82 
-88 SAAMATYGNSFEQVL
+88 MAGIV
-103 GLVTSGTEIMQGRPA
+103 EITRNGA
-118 QVARGLNT
+118 KAARGLVSVQSRLNQT
-126 IAGRIVSNQDAL
+126 VDESSSTGKALTKWYADHNIAILDQTGQLRSL
-138 AEYGIIVQDVNGNL
+138 
-152 KSTYDVLAELK
+152 YDVL
-163 PKWDAMTDSQR
+163 TD
-174 VALGETLAGTNQY
+174 VAKIWPDLTTNEKDYYLNQQAGANQTQNLAAALNNFKGVQKAYTL
-187 KVLSSVLQ
+187 
-195 NFDSAVTATTTAMNS
+195 AMNS
-210 ANSAADENARYMESI
+210 ANSAADENARYMESV
-225 NAHVQTLKATFQ
+225 NAHVQTTKATFQ
-237 DFSRN
+237 DFARN
-242 VFNDEFVK
+242 VFNEEFVK

-292 KYFVQGSAIAKGIRS
+292 KYFVQGSAIAKAIRS

-402 GVLKGILAA
+402 EVLKEILAA
-411 QEASLEAAKKE
+411 QEAALEAAKKE

-470 LTKIERAYNNGKI
+470 LTKIENAYNNGKI
-483 SAGEYYAQLQEVN
+483 SAGEYYAQIQELN
-496 KKHAESV
+496 KKYAESV

-518 QQRQLVEAYDAVQAK
+518 QQRQLVGAYDEVQAK
-533 LGITNNK
+533 LGITNSK

-546 GLIAEARQAG
+546 ELIAEAQQAG
-556 YTRESLYNLVAAQIQ
+556 YTRESLYNLVAAQIR
-571 ASKTGLNFTQ
+571 ASNTGLNFTQ

-611 QDVRNRERT
+611 QDARNRERT
-620 IRALMQNN
+620 ILALMQTN
-628 GMSREQAEAKLYADT
+628 GMTREQAEAKAYADT
-643 QRNLWN
+643 QHALW
-649 TISKANPNAFSFPDV
+649 TAISKANPNAFSFPDV
-664 TVPGGDTSA
+664 TVPEGD
-673 SDAKTAAENKR
+673 TAAEDER

-698 QDVIDTIN
+698 QDVIDAIN

-753 YVNDLDAVATAQ
+753 YVDDLDAVATAQ
-765 VKLDEYNRKK
+765 VKLDEYNRKN

-810 NYNDTT
+810 DYNDTT

-831 SQAEAAAARIRA
+831 SQAEAAAARISA

-852 SSSTSNQSGGG
+852 SSSTSKPHGGG
-863 GSTSSS
+863 GGTYSS

-883 SSGTTHGGGGGTY
+883 SSGTT
-896 KPASKPHGGGGGTYK
+896 
-911 PASKPHGGGGGTYKP
+911 HGGGGGTYKP

-947 AELLSSGKASSVSE
+947 AELLNSGKASSVSE

>member
-1 MVQAASTFRKSGFN
+1 MV
-15 DDDAAT
+15 DAAT
-21 LAEVA
+21 SFKKAGYSEEDSAQLALVA
-26 ATFQNVADTA
+26 SLYQNIADEALTA
-36 LSADDA
+36 GESADF
-42 AASIISQLRAYGK
+42 IISQMKAFNL
-55 TAEWATHVVDAY
+55 TAADSEHIV
-67 NAVANTQAVGTNDLA
+67 NAVNEISNNMAVSSADLA
-82 TAMEVA
+82 TNIGKA
-88 SAAMATYGNSFEQVL
+88 SAALAVGNNTYEESLSLMAGIV
-103 GLVTSGTEIMQGRPA
+103 EITRNGA
-118 QVARGLNT
+118 KAARGLVSVQSRLNQT
-126 IAGRIVSNQDAL
+126 IDESSSTGKAL
-138 AEYGIIVQDVNGNL
+138 TKWYSDHNIAILDQTGQL
-152 KSTYDVLAELK
+152 RSLYDVL
-163 PKWDAMTDSQR
+163 TD
-174 VALGETLAGTNQY
+174 VAKIWPDLTTNEKDYYLNQQAGANQTQNLAAALNNFKGVQKAYTL
-187 KVLSSVLQ
+187 
-195 NFDSAVTATTTAMNS
+195 AMNS
-210 ANSAADENARYMESI
+210 ANSASDENARYMESI

-242 VFNDEFVK
+242 VFNEEFVK

-292 KYFVQGSAIAKGIRS
+292 KYFVQGSAIAKAIRS

-345 LALLAVAIKAGTNK
+345 LALLAVAIKAGTKK

-402 GVLKGILAA
+402 EVLKEILEA

-436 TVVGGAEGIGGGLGT
+436 TVVGGAEGVGGGLGT
-451 GAVETVTADVSA
+451 GAVETVTADVYA
-463 LSTYKGE
+463 LSTYKDE
-470 LTKIERAYNNGKI
+470 LTKIESAYNNGKI
-483 SAGEYYAQLQEVN
+483 SAGEYYAQIQELN
-496 KKHAESV
+496 KKYAESV
-503 EIIREAIDAGYDVSA
+503 EIIREAIDSGYDVSA

-546 GLIAEARQAG
+546 ELIAEARQAG
-556 YTRESLYNLVAAQIQ
+556 YTRESLYNLVAAQIR
-571 ASKTGLNFTQ
+571 ASNTGLNFTQ

-611 QDVRNRERT
+611 QDARNRELT
-620 IRALMQNN
+620 IRGLMQTN
-628 GMSREQAEAKLYADT
+628 GMTREQAEAKAYADT
-643 QRNLWN
+643 QHALW
-649 TISKANPNAFSFPDV
+649 TAISKANPNAFSFPDV
-664 TVPGGDTSA
+664 TVPEGD
-673 SDAKTAAENKR
+673 TAAEDER

-693 ERDAV
+693 ERDAI
-698 QDVIDTIN
+698 QDVIDAIN

-753 YVNDLDAVATAQ
+753 YIDDLDAVATAQ

-790 ELAWYIEKS
+790 ELAWYLEKS

-852 SSSTSNQSGGG
+852 SSSTSKPH
-863 GSTSSS
+863 
-869 TSNQSGGGSSTHTS
+869 GGGSSTHTS

-896 KPASKPHGGGGGTYK
+896 KPA
-911 PASKPHGGGGGTYKP
+911 
-926 ATSLPSGGVYMR
+926 TSLPSGGVYMY
-938 DSAAVKKRA
+938 DSAAIKKRA
-947 AELLSSGKASSVSE
+947 AEILNSGKASSVSE

>member
-1 MVQAASTFRKSGFN
+1 MV
-15 DDDAAT
+15 DAAT
-21 LAEVA
+21 SFKKAGYSEEDSAQLALVA
-26 ATFQNVADTA
+26 SLYQNIADEALTA
-36 LSADDA
+36 GESADF
-42 AASIISQLRAYGK
+42 IISQMKAFNL
-55 TAEWATHVVDAY
+55 TAADSEHIV
-67 NAVANTQAVGTNDLA
+67 NAVNEISNNMAVSSADLA
-82 TAMEVA
+82 TNIGKA
-88 SAAMATYGNSFEQVL
+88 SAALAVGNNTYEESL
-103 GLVTSGTEIMQGRPA
+103 ALMSGIVEITRNGA
-118 QVARGLNT
+118 KAARGLVSVQSRLNQT
-126 IAGRIVSNQDAL
+126 VDESSSTGKALTKWYADHNIAILDQTGQLRSL
-138 AEYGIIVQDVNGNL
+138 
-152 KSTYDVLAELK
+152 YDVL
-163 PKWDAMTDSQR
+163 TD
-174 VALGETLAGTNQY
+174 VAKIWPDLTTNEKDYYLNQQAGANQTQNLAAALNNFKGVQKAYTL
-187 KVLSSVLQ
+187 
-195 NFDSAVTATTTAMNS
+195 AMNS
-210 ANSAADENARYMESI
+210 ANSATDENARYMESI
-225 NAHVQTLKATFQ
+225 NAHTQTLKATFQ

-242 VFNDEFVK
+242 VFNEEFVK
-250 RILDTANALLEF
+250 WILDTANALLEF

-316 PGITGWEKFGAVLP
+316 PGITGWEKFGAVLS

-345 LALLAVAIKAGTNK
+345 LALLAAAIKAGTKK

-373 QEKISDTQTEYD
+373 QEKISGTQTEYD

-402 GVLKGILAA
+402 EVLKGILEA

-436 TVVGGAEGIGGGLGT
+436 TVVGGADGIGGGLGT

-533 LGITNNK
+533 LGITNSK

-546 GLIAEARQAG
+546 GLIVEARQAG

-571 ASKTGLNFTQ
+571 ASNTGLNFTQ

-611 QDVRNRERT
+611 QDARNRERT

-664 TVPGGDTSA
+664 TVPGVDTSA
-673 SDAKTAAENKR
+673 SDAAENER

-698 QDVIDTIN
+698 QDVIDAIN

-753 YVNDLDAVATAQ
+753 YVDDLDAVATAQ

-790 ELAWYIEKS
+790 ELAWYLEKS

-831 SQAEAAAARIRA
+831 SQAEAAAGRIVA
-843 AQALQTSTP
+843 AQALQTSPPP
-852 SSSTSNQSGGG
+852 SST
-863 GSTSSS
+863 
-869 TSNQSGGGSSTHTS
+869 
-883 SSGTTHGGGGGTY
+883 
-896 KPASKPHGGGGGTYK
+896 SKPHGGGGGKYDVKSNNLLTTKPSKSASETTGNIFNQVTGGKSTYN
-911 PASKPHGGGGGTYKP
+911 P
-926 ATSLPSGGVYMR
+926 ATSLPSGGVYMY
-938 DSAAVKKRA
+938 DSAAIKKRA
-947 AELLSSGKASSVSE
+947 AELLNSGKASSVSE

>member
-1 MVQAASTFRKSGFN
+1 MV
-15 DDDAAT
+15 DAAT
-21 LAEVA
+21 SFKKAGYSEEDSAQLALVA
-26 ATFQNVADTA
+26 SLYQNIADEALTA
-36 LSADDA
+36 GESANF
-42 AASIISQLRAYGK
+42 IISQMKAFNL
-55 TAEWATHVVDAY
+55 TAADSEHIV
-67 NAVANTQAVGTNDLA
+67 NAVNEISNNMAVSSADLA
-82 TAMEVA
+82 TNIGKA
-88 SAAMATYGNSFEQVL
+88 SAALAVGNNTYEESLSLMAGIV
-103 GLVTSGTEIMQGRPA
+103 EITRNGA
-118 QVARGLNT
+118 KAARGLISVQSRLNQT
-126 IAGRIVSNQDAL
+126 IDESSSTGKAL
-138 AEYGIIVQDVNGNL
+138 TKWYADHNIAILDQNGQL
-152 KSTYDVLAELK
+152 RSLYDVL
-163 PKWDAMTDSQR
+163 TD
-174 VALGETLAGTNQY
+174 VAKIWPDLTTNEKDYYLNQQAGANQTQNLAAALNNFKGVQKAYTL
-187 KVLSSVLQ
+187 
-195 NFDSAVTATTTAMNS
+195 AMNS

-237 DFSRN
+237 DFARN
-242 VFNDEFVK
+242 VFNEEFVK

-345 LALLAVAIKAGTNK
+345 LALLAVAIKAGTKK
-359 LDDYNAALENTAEI
+359 LDDYNAALEKTAEI

-402 GVLKGILAA
+402 EVLKGILAA
-411 QEASLEAAKKE
+411 QEDALEAAKKE

-496 KKHAESV
+496 KKYAESV
-503 EIIREAIDAGYDVSA
+503 EIVREAIDAGYDVSA

-546 GLIAEARQAG
+546 GLIVEARQAG
-556 YTRESLYNLVAAQIQ
+556 YTRESLYNLVAAQIR
-571 ASKTGLNFTQ
+571 ASNTGLNFTQ

-595 TAQQV
+595 TTQQM
-600 AAAVGSVGNPT
+600 AAVFGSGRNPT

-643 QRNLWN
+643 QRNLWY

-664 TVPGGDTSA
+664 TVPEGDTSA
-673 SDAKTAAENKR
+673 ENER

-753 YVNDLDAVATAQ
+753 YVDDLDAVATAQ

-843 AQALQTSTP
+843 AQTLQPSTP
-852 SSSTSNQSGGG
+852 SSST
-863 GSTSSS
+863 
-869 TSNQSGGGSSTHTS
+869 
-883 SSGTTHGGGGGTY
+883 
-896 KPASKPHGGGGGTYK
+896 SKPHGGGGGTYDAKSNNLLTTK
-911 PASKPHGGGGGTYKP
+911 PSKSASETAGNIFNQVTGGKSTYKP
-926 ATSLPSGGVYMR
+926 ATSLPSGGVYMY
-938 DSAAVKKRA
+938 DSAAIKKRA
-947 AELLSSGKASSVSE
+947 AEILNSGKASSVSE

>member
-1 MVQAASTFRKSGFN
+1 MNNFKGVQKAY
-15 DDDAAT
+15 T
-21 LAEVA
+21 L
-26 ATFQNVADTA
+26 
-36 LSADDA
+36 
-42 AASIISQLRAYGK
+42 
-55 TAEWATHVVDAY
+55 
-67 NAVANTQAVGTNDLA
+67 
-82 TAMEVA
+82 
-88 SAAMATYGNSFEQVL
+88 
-103 GLVTSGTEIMQGRPA
+103 
-118 QVARGLNT
+118 
-126 IAGRIVSNQDAL
+126 
-138 AEYGIIVQDVNGNL
+138 
-152 KSTYDVLAELK
+152 
-163 PKWDAMTDSQR
+163 
-174 VALGETLAGTNQY
+174 
-187 KVLSSVLQ
+187 
-195 NFDSAVTATTTAMNS
+195 AMNS
-210 ANSAADENARYMESI
+210 ANSASDENARYMESI

-242 VFNDEFVK
+242 VFNEEFIK

-345 LALLAVAIKAGTNK
+345 LALLAVAIKAGTKK
-359 LDDYNAALENTAEI
+359 LDDYNAALEKTAEI

-385 ELINK
+385 KLINK
-390 TGDLTEAEKKRL
+390 TGDLTEAEEKRL
-402 GVLKGILAA
+402 EVLKGILEA

-422 KWEKWNALHGTGAK
+422 KWEKWNALHGTGAT

-470 LTKIERAYNNGKI
+470 LTKIENAYNNGKI

-518 QQRQLVEAYDAVQAK
+518 QQKQLVEAYDAVQAK
-533 LGITNNK
+533 LGITNSK

-546 GLIAEARQAG
+546 ELIAEARQAG

-611 QDVRNRERT
+611 QDARNRERT

-628 GMSREQAEAKLYADT
+628 GMTREQAEAKLYADT

-664 TVPGGDTSA
+664 TVPGVDTSA
-673 SDAKTAAENKR
+673 SDAKIAAENKR

-753 YVNDLDAVATAQ
+753 YVDDLDAVATAQ

-843 AQALQTSTP
+843 AQTLQTSPP
-852 SSSTSNQSGGG
+852 SSSTSKPSGGG

-896 KPASKPHGGGGGTYK
+896 KPA
-911 PASKPHGGGGGTYKP
+911 
-926 ATSLPSGGVYMR
+926 TSLPSGGVYMN
-938 DSAAVKKRA
+938 DSEAIKKRA
-947 AELLSSGKASSVSE
+947 AEILKSGKASSVSE

>member
-1 MVQAASTFRKSGFN
+1 M
-15 DDDAAT
+15 
-21 LAEVA
+21 
-26 ATFQNVADTA
+26 
-36 LSADDA
+36 
-42 AASIISQLRAYGK
+42 
-55 TAEWATHVVDAY
+55 
-67 NAVANTQAVGTNDLA
+67 
-82 TAMEVA
+82 
-88 SAAMATYGNSFEQVL
+88 
-103 GLVTSGTEIMQGRPA
+103 
-118 QVARGLNT
+118 
-126 IAGRIVSNQDAL
+126 
-138 AEYGIIVQDVNGNL
+138 
-152 KSTYDVLAELK
+152 
-163 PKWDAMTDSQR
+163 
-174 VALGETLAGTNQY
+174 
-187 KVLSSVLQ
+187 
-195 NFDSAVTATTTAMNS
+195 TATTTAMNS

-242 VFNDEFVK
+242 VFNEEFVK

-292 KYFVQGSAIAKGIRS
+292 KYFVQGSAIAKAIRS
-307 LIDVSSLSG
+307 LIDVSSLAG

-345 LALLAVAIKAGTNK
+345 LALLAAAIKAGTKK
-359 LDDYNAALENTAEI
+359 LDDYNAALEKTAEI
-373 QEKISDTQTEYD
+373 QGEISDAQAEYD
-385 ELINK
+385 GLINK

-402 GVLKGILAA
+402 EVLKGILEA

-463 LSTYKGE
+463 LSTYKDE
-470 LTKIERAYNNGKI
+470 ITKIENAYNNGKI
-483 SAGEYYAQLQEVN
+483 SAGEYYAQLQELN
-496 KKHAESV
+496 KKYAESV
-503 EIIREAIDAGYDVSA
+503 EIIREAIDSGYDVSA
-518 QQRQLVEAYDAVQAK
+518 QQRQLVEAYDAVQEK

-649 TISKANPNAFSFPDV
+649 TISKVNPNAFSFPDV
-664 TVPGGDTSA
+664 TVPGVDTSA
-673 SDAKTAAENKR
+673 SDAAENKR

-753 YVNDLDAVATAQ
+753 YVDDLDAVATAQ

-869 TSNQSGGGSSTHTS
+869 TSKPHGGGGGTYSSTSNQSGGGSSTHTS

-896 KPASKPHGGGGGTYK
+896 KPT
-911 PASKPHGGGGGTYKP
+911 
-926 ATSLPSGGVYMR
+926 TSLPSGGVYMR

>member
-1 MVQAASTFRKSGFN
+1 MV
-15 DDDAAT
+15 DAAT
-21 LAEVA
+21 SFKKAGYSEEDSAQLALVA
-26 ATFQNVADTA
+26 SLYQNIADEALTA
-36 LSADDA
+36 GESADF
-42 AASIISQLRAYGK
+42 IISQMKAFNL
-55 TAEWATHVVDAY
+55 TAADSEHIV
-67 NAVANTQAVGTNDLA
+67 NAVNEISNNMAVSSADLA
-82 TAMEVA
+82 TNIGKA
-88 SAAMATYGNSFEQVL
+88 SAALAVGNNTYEESLSLMAGIV
-103 GLVTSGTEIMQGRPA
+103 EITRNGA
-118 QVARGLNT
+118 KAARGLVSVQSRLNQT
-126 IAGRIVSNQDAL
+126 VDESSSTGKALTKWYSDHNIAILDQTGQLRSL
-138 AEYGIIVQDVNGNL
+138 
-152 KSTYDVLAELK
+152 YDVL
-163 PKWDAMTDSQR
+163 TD
-174 VALGETLAGTNQY
+174 VAKIWPDLTTNEKDYYLNQQAGANQTQNLAAALNNFKGVQKAYTL
-187 KVLSSVLQ
+187 
-195 NFDSAVTATTTAMNS
+195 AMNS
-210 ANSAADENARYMESI
+210 ANSASDENARYMESI
-225 NAHVQTLKATFQ
+225 NAHTQTLKATFQ

-242 VFNDEFVK
+242 VFNEEFVK
-250 RILDTANALLEF
+250 RILDTADALLEF

-345 LALLAVAIKAGTNK
+345 LALLAVAIKAGTKK
-359 LDDYNAALENTAEI
+359 LDDYNAALEKTAEI
-373 QEKISDTQTEYD
+373 QEKISNTQTEYD

-402 GVLKGILAA
+402 EVLKEILAA

-470 LTKIERAYNNGKI
+470 LTKIENAYNNGKI

-546 GLIAEARQAG
+546 ELIAEARQAG
-556 YTRESLYNLVAAQIQ
+556 YTRESLYNLVAAQIR
-571 ASKTGLNFTQ
+571 ASNTGLNFTQ

-595 TAQQV
+595 TSQQM
-600 AAAVGSVGNPT
+600 AAVFGSGRNPT

-628 GMSREQAEAKLYADT
+628 GMSREQAEAKLYADI
-643 QRNLWN
+643 QRNLWYN
-649 TISKANPNAFSFPDV
+649 ISKANPNAFSFPDV
-664 TVPGGDTSA
+664 TVPGVDTSA
-673 SDAKTAAENKR
+673 FDAKAASENKR
-684 QAQIKSLEK
+684 QSQIKSLEK

-698 QDVIDTIN
+698 QDVIDAIN
-706 KKYDAQIE
+706 KKYDAQIK

-753 YVNDLDAVATAQ
+753 YVDDLDAVATAQ

-810 NYNDTT
+810 DYNDTT

-852 SSSTSNQSGGG
+852 SSSTSKPHGGG
-863 GSTSSS
+863 GGTFSS
-869 TSNQSGGGSSTHTS
+869 TSKPHGGGSSTHTS
-883 SSGTTHGGGGGTY
+883 SSGTTHGGGGG
-896 KPASKPHGGGGGTYK
+896 A
-911 PASKPHGGGGGTYKP
+911 YKP

-973 TTRAAGGLS
+973 TTRASGGLS

>member
-1 MVQAASTFRKSGFN
+1 MNNFKGVQKAY
-15 DDDAAT
+15 T
-21 LAEVA
+21 L
-26 ATFQNVADTA
+26 
-36 LSADDA
+36 
-42 AASIISQLRAYGK
+42 
-55 TAEWATHVVDAY
+55 
-67 NAVANTQAVGTNDLA
+67 
-82 TAMEVA
+82 
-88 SAAMATYGNSFEQVL
+88 
-103 GLVTSGTEIMQGRPA
+103 
-118 QVARGLNT
+118 
-126 IAGRIVSNQDAL
+126 
-138 AEYGIIVQDVNGNL
+138 
-152 KSTYDVLAELK
+152 
-163 PKWDAMTDSQR
+163 
-174 VALGETLAGTNQY
+174 
-187 KVLSSVLQ
+187 
-195 NFDSAVTATTTAMNS
+195 AMNS

-242 VFNDEFVK
+242 VFNEEFVK

-345 LALLAVAIKAGTNK
+345 LALLAVAIKAGTKK
-359 LDDYNAALENTAEI
+359 LDDYNAALEKTAEI
-373 QEKISDTQTEYD
+373 QEKISGTQTEYD

-402 GVLKGILAA
+402 EVLKGILEA

-463 LSTYKGE
+463 LSAYKGE

-518 QQRQLVEAYDAVQAK
+518 QQKQLVEAYDAVQAK

-664 TVPGGDTSA
+664 TVPGVDTSA
-673 SDAKTAAENKR
+673 SDAKIAAENKR

-753 YVNDLDAVATAQ
+753 YVDDLDAVATAQ

-790 ELAWYIEKS
+790 ELAWYLEKS

-831 SQAEAAAARIRA
+831 SQAESAAARIRA

-883 SSGTTHGGGGGTY
+883 SSGTT
-896 KPASKPHGGGGGTYK
+896 
-911 PASKPHGGGGGTYKP
+911 HGGGGGTYKP

>member
-1 MVQAASTFRKSGFN
+1 MAGIVEITRNGAKAARSLVSVQSRLNQTIDESSSTGKALTKWYADHN
-15 DDDAAT
+15 IAILD
-21 LAEVA
+21 
-26 ATFQNVADTA
+26 QNG
-36 LSADDA
+36 
-42 AASIISQLRAYGK
+42 QLRS
-55 TAEWATHVVDAY
+55 
-67 NAVANTQAVGTNDLA
+67 L
-82 TAMEVA
+82 
-88 SAAMATYGNSFEQVL
+88 
-103 GLVTSGTEIMQGRPA
+103 
-118 QVARGLNT
+118 
-126 IAGRIVSNQDAL
+126 
-138 AEYGIIVQDVNGNL
+138 
-152 KSTYDVLAELK
+152 YDVL
-163 PKWDAMTDSQR
+163 TD
-174 VALGETLAGTNQY
+174 VAKIWPDLTTNEKDYYLNQQAGANQTQNLAAALNNFKGVQKAYTL
-187 KVLSSVLQ
+187 
-195 NFDSAVTATTTAMNS
+195 AMNS

-242 VFNDEFVK
+242 VFNEEFIK

-292 KYFVQGSAIAKGIRS
+292 KYFVQGSAIAKAIRS

-345 LALLAVAIKAGTNK
+345 LALLAVAIKAGTKK

-373 QEKISDTQTEYD
+373 QEKISDAQTEYD
-385 ELINK
+385 GLINK

-402 GVLKGILAA
+402 EVLKEILEA

-503 EIIREAIDAGYDVSA
+503 EIIREAIDAGYDVSS

-540 TESYVE
+540 TKSYVE

-649 TISKANPNAFSFPDV
+649 TISKSNPNAFSFPDV
-664 TVPGGDTSA
+664 TVPGVDTSA
-673 SDAKTAAENKR
+673 SDAKAAAENKR

-698 QDVIDTIN
+698 QDVIDAIN

-753 YVNDLDAVATAQ
+753 YVDDLDAVATAQ

-852 SSSTSNQSGGG
+852 SSSTSKPHGGG
-863 GSTSSS
+863 GGTSSS

-883 SSGTTHGGGGGTY
+883 SSGTT
-896 KPASKPHGGGGGTYK
+896 
-911 PASKPHGGGGGTYKP
+911 HGGGGGTYKP

-947 AELLSSGKASSVSE
+947 AELLHSGKASSVSE

-973 TTRAAGGLS
+973 TTRATGGLS

>member
-1 MVQAASTFRKSGFN
+1 MV
-15 DDDAAT
+15 DAAT
-21 LAEVA
+21 SFKKAGYSEEDSAQLALVA
-26 ATFQNVADTA
+26 SLYQNIADEALTA
-36 LSADDA
+36 GESANF
-42 AASIISQLRAYGK
+42 IISQMKAFNL
-55 TAEWATHVVDAY
+55 TAADSEHIV
-67 NAVANTQAVGTNDLA
+67 NAVNEISNNMAVSSADLA
-82 TAMEVA
+82 TNIGKA
-88 SAAMATYGNSFEQVL
+88 SAALAVGNNTYEESLSLMAGIV
-103 GLVTSGTEIMQGRPA
+103 EITRNGA
-118 QVARGLNT
+118 KAARGLISVQSRLNQT
-126 IAGRIVSNQDAL
+126 IDESSSTGKAL
-138 AEYGIIVQDVNGNL
+138 TKWYADHNIAILDQNGQL
-152 KSTYDVLAELK
+152 RSLYDVL
-163 PKWDAMTDSQR
+163 TD
-174 VALGETLAGTNQY
+174 VAKIWPDLTTNEKDYYLNQQAGANQTQNLAAALNNFKGVQKAYTL
-187 KVLSSVLQ
+187 
-195 NFDSAVTATTTAMNS
+195 AMNS

-237 DFSRN
+237 DFARN
-242 VFNDEFVK
+242 VFNEEFVK

-345 LALLAVAIKAGTNK
+345 LALLAVAIKAGTKK
-359 LDDYNAALENTAEI
+359 LDDYNAALEKTAEI

-402 GVLKGILAA
+402 EVLKGILAA
-411 QEASLEAAKKE
+411 QEDALEAAKKE

-496 KKHAESV
+496 KKYAESV
-503 EIIREAIDAGYDVSA
+503 EIVREAIDAGYDVSA

-546 GLIAEARQAG
+546 GLIVEARQAG
-556 YTRESLYNLVAAQIQ
+556 YTRESLYNLVAAQIR
-571 ASKTGLNFTQ
+571 ASNTGLNFTQ

-595 TAQQV
+595 TTQQM
-600 AAAVGSVGNPT
+600 AAVFGSGRNPT

-643 QRNLWN
+643 QRNLWY

-664 TVPGGDTSA
+664 TVPGVDTS
-673 SDAKTAAENKR
+673 AENKR

-753 YVNDLDAVATAQ
+753 YVDDLDAVATAQ

-843 AQALQTSTP
+843 AQTLQPSTP
-852 SSSTSNQSGGG
+852 SSST
-863 GSTSSS
+863 
-869 TSNQSGGGSSTHTS
+869 
-883 SSGTTHGGGGGTY
+883 
-896 KPASKPHGGGGGTYK
+896 SKPHGGGGGTYDAKSNNLLTTK
-911 PASKPHGGGGGTYKP
+911 PSKSASETAGNIFNQVTGGKSTYKP
-926 ATSLPSGGVYMR
+926 ATSLPSGGVYMY
-938 DSAAVKKRA
+938 DSAAIKKRA
-947 AELLSSGKASSVSE
+947 AEILNSGKASSVSE

>member
-1 MVQAASTFRKSGFN
+1 MNNFKGVQKAY
-15 DDDAAT
+15 T
-21 LAEVA
+21 L
-26 ATFQNVADTA
+26 
-36 LSADDA
+36 
-42 AASIISQLRAYGK
+42 
-55 TAEWATHVVDAY
+55 
-67 NAVANTQAVGTNDLA
+67 
-82 TAMEVA
+82 
-88 SAAMATYGNSFEQVL
+88 
-103 GLVTSGTEIMQGRPA
+103 
-118 QVARGLNT
+118 
-126 IAGRIVSNQDAL
+126 
-138 AEYGIIVQDVNGNL
+138 
-152 KSTYDVLAELK
+152 
-163 PKWDAMTDSQR
+163 
-174 VALGETLAGTNQY
+174 
-187 KVLSSVLQ
+187 
-195 NFDSAVTATTTAMNS
+195 AMNS

-242 VFNDEFVK
+242 VFNEEFIK
-250 RILDTANALLEF
+250 RILDKANALLKF

-271 TRITLL
+271 TRITLF

-402 GVLKGILAA
+402 EVLKEILAA
-411 QEASLEAAKKE
+411 QEAALEAAKKE

-470 LTKIERAYNNGKI
+470 LTKIENAYNNGKI
-483 SAGEYYAQLQEVN
+483 SAGEYYAQIQELN
-496 KKHAESV
+496 KKYAESV

-533 LGITNNK
+533 LGITNSK

-546 GLIAEARQAG
+546 ELIAEAQQAG
-556 YTRESLYNLVAAQIQ
+556 YTRESLYNLVAAQIR
-571 ASKTGLNFTQ
+571 ASNTGLNFTQ

-664 TVPGGDTSA
+664 TVPGVDTSA

-698 QDVIDTIN
+698 QDVIDAIN

-790 ELAWYIEKS
+790 ELAWYLEKS

-831 SQAEAAAARIRA
+831 SQAEAAAARISA

-852 SSSTSNQSGGG
+852 SSSTSKPHGGG
-863 GSTSSS
+863 GGTYSS

-883 SSGTTHGGGGGTY
+883 SSGTT
-896 KPASKPHGGGGGTYK
+896 
-911 PASKPHGGGGGTYKP
+911 HGGGGGTYKP

-947 AELLSSGKASSVSE
+947 AELLNSGKASSVSE

>member
-1 MVQAASTFRKSGFN
+1 MNNFKGVQKAY
-15 DDDAAT
+15 T
-21 LAEVA
+21 L
-26 ATFQNVADTA
+26 
-36 LSADDA
+36 
-42 AASIISQLRAYGK
+42 
-55 TAEWATHVVDAY
+55 
-67 NAVANTQAVGTNDLA
+67 
-82 TAMEVA
+82 
-88 SAAMATYGNSFEQVL
+88 
-103 GLVTSGTEIMQGRPA
+103 
-118 QVARGLNT
+118 
-126 IAGRIVSNQDAL
+126 
-138 AEYGIIVQDVNGNL
+138 
-152 KSTYDVLAELK
+152 
-163 PKWDAMTDSQR
+163 
-174 VALGETLAGTNQY
+174 
-187 KVLSSVLQ
+187 
-195 NFDSAVTATTTAMNS
+195 AMNS
-210 ANSAADENARYMESI
+210 ANSASDENARYMESI

-237 DFSRN
+237 DFARN
-242 VFNDEFVK
+242 AFNDEFVK
-250 RILDTANALLEF
+250 RILDTANALLKF

-277 STALFGLGGILKSYW
+277 STALFGLSGILKSYW
-292 KYFVQGSAIAKGIRS
+292 KYFVQGSAIAKAIRS
-307 LIDVSSLSG
+307 LINVSALSG

-345 LALLAVAIKAGTNK
+345 LALLAVAIKAGTKK

-402 GVLKGILAA
+402 EVLKEILAA
-411 QEASLEAAKKE
+411 QEAALEAAKKE

-470 LTKIERAYNNGKI
+470 LTKIENAYNNGKI
-483 SAGEYYAQLQEVN
+483 SAGEYYAQIQELN
-496 KKHAESV
+496 KKYAESV
-503 EIIREAIDAGYDVSA
+503 EIIREAIDSGYDVSA

-546 GLIAEARQAG
+546 ELITEARQAG

-628 GMSREQAEAKLYADT
+628 GMTREQAEAKLYADT

-664 TVPGGDTSA
+664 TVPEGD
-673 SDAKTAAENKR
+673 TAAEDER

-698 QDVIDTIN
+698 QDVIDAIN

-728 LQQILEEMAKAK
+728 LQRILEEMAKAK

-753 YVNDLDAVATAQ
+753 YVDDLDAVATAQ

-816 SSIRQSAISDMESQA
+816 SSIRQTAIRDMESQA
-831 SQAEAAAARIRA
+831 SQAEAAAARIMA
-843 AQALQTSTP
+843 AQALQTSP
-852 SSSTSNQSGGG
+852 PPSSTSKS
-863 GSTSSS
+863 
-869 TSNQSGGGSSTHTS
+869 
-883 SSGTTHGGGGGTY
+883 HGGGGGTY
-896 KPASKPHGGGGGTYK
+896 DVKSNNLLTTKPSKSASETAGSIFNQVTGGK
-911 PASKPHGGGGGTYKP
+911 STYKP
-926 ATSLPSGGVYMR
+926 ATNLPSGGVYMR
-938 DSAAVKKRA
+938 DSAAIKKRA

-961 AFRLAKAGYAKG
+961 AFRLAKAGYANG

>member
-1 MVQAASTFRKSGFN
+1 M
-15 DDDAAT
+15 
-21 LAEVA
+21 
-26 ATFQNVADTA
+26 
-36 LSADDA
+36 
-42 AASIISQLRAYGK
+42 
-55 TAEWATHVVDAY
+55 
-67 NAVANTQAVGTNDLA
+67 
-82 TAMEVA
+82 
-88 SAAMATYGNSFEQVL
+88 
-103 GLVTSGTEIMQGRPA
+103 
-118 QVARGLNT
+118 
-126 IAGRIVSNQDAL
+126 
-138 AEYGIIVQDVNGNL
+138 
-152 KSTYDVLAELK
+152 
-163 PKWDAMTDSQR
+163 
-174 VALGETLAGTNQY
+174 
-187 KVLSSVLQ
+187 
-195 NFDSAVTATTTAMNS
+195 TATTTAMNS

-237 DFSRN
+237 DFARN
-242 VFNDEFVK
+242 VFNEEFVK

-292 KYFVQGSAIAKGIRS
+292 KYFVQGSAIAKGIKAF
-307 LIDVSSLSG
+307 IDVSSLSG

-345 LALLAVAIKAGTNK
+345 LTLLAVAIKAGTNK

-373 QEKISDTQTEYD
+373 QEKISDAQIEYD
-385 ELINK
+385 GLINK

-402 GVLKGILAA
+402 EVLKEILAA
-411 QEASLEAAKKE
+411 QEAALEAAKKE

-463 LSTYKGE
+463 LSTYEGE

-483 SAGEYYAQLQEVN
+483 SAGEYYAQLQEIN
-496 KKHAESV
+496 KKYAESV
-503 EIIREAIDAGYDVSA
+503 EIIREAIDSGYDVSD

-533 LGITNNK
+533 LGITNSK

-546 GLIAEARQAG
+546 ELIVEARQAG
-556 YTRESLYNLVAAQIQ
+556 YTRESLYNLVAAQVR
-571 ASKTGLNFTQ
+571 ASNTGLNFTQ

-611 QDVRNRERT
+611 QDARNRELT
-620 IRALMQNN
+620 IRALMQTN
-628 GMSREQAEAKLYADT
+628 GMTREQAEAKAYADT
-643 QRNLWN
+643 QHALW
-649 TISKANPNAFSFPDV
+649 TAISKANPNAFSFPDV
-664 TVPGGDTSA
+664 TVPGVDTSA
-673 SDAKTAAENKR
+673 EDER

-698 QDVIDTIN
+698 QDVIDAIN

-753 YVNDLDAVATAQ
+753 YVDDLDAVATAQ

-775 ALKDQKEFIEKQRDA
+775 ALKDQKEVIEKQRDA
-790 ELAWYIEKS
+790 ELAWYLEKS

-843 AQALQTSTP
+843 AQTLQPSTP
-852 SSSTSNQSGGG
+852 SSSTSKPHGGG
-863 GSTSSS
+863 GGTYSS

-896 KPASKPHGGGGGTYK
+896 KPA
-911 PASKPHGGGGGTYKP
+911 
-926 ATSLPSGGVYMR
+926 TSLPSGGVYMR
-938 DSAAVKKRA
+938 DSAAIKKRA

-1041 KDASGFVSGL
+1041 KDARGFVTGL
-1051 KNMALQKAYARH
+1051 KNMALQKTYARQ